1 MLKLKLYLILIQSF
15 AYTLKINPK
24 TLRYNSLNFS
34 LKGFHAR
41 FIRICYPPPPQSA
54 IKHRTPN
61 NEEIELPTHIT
72 SNLKKELRDYQKQ
85 AIYSYLEKRQFN
97 PTQKHFMFEM
107 ATGSGKTL
115 VMAGLILECYKQGYQ
130 NFIFFVNSAS
140 ILEKTKLNFIDS
152 ASSKYL
158 FSENININDE
168 NTEIKS
174 INNLNESHN
183 NAINIYFSTIQ
194 GLFSL
199 FTRAKE
205 NAITLEDLKDQ
216 KLVFLAD
223 EAHHLNTE
231 TKKKLNDSEAS
242 EKRNWESVVKLALEQ
257 NKDNLLLEFSAT
269 IPNEKSVKE
278 KYENLKAFTYTL
290 KEFSEDKFCKNIY
303 SLSYEN
309 KELETRFLGACVS
322 SLYKELLAQ
331 HHNIENFKPCILF
344 KSERI
349 EESRKNQERFNTFL
363 ENLNPLD
370 LENFFNHSRNAFFKA
385 AKSFFDEKNYAPN
398 LVALLQNKFKE
409 SVQINTNNEKELEK
423 GMLLLN
429 SLEDRDNPKRVIFSV
444 DKLNEGWDVLNLFDI
459 VRLKNKANQK
469 DTIKDAQLIGRG
481 ARYYPFSYNDFK
493 PSCIEFYQRKFDL
506 FNPLSALE
514 RLDYHAI
521 YDSEFIAKL
530 KKELQELGLGFIE
543 KEKEKTTI
551 PLTPTKRFKCYYA
564 SNTKDKKKNLF
575 NMDYSDPV
583 EVKLKSL
590 HVPLFAFG
598 VREKKVDF
606 KEENKGDRTY
616 YMTHALNKIPLNY
629 FLKALNLKNLDFKTL
644 KKAFKKHAF
653 NNKVGFIEQYISPL
667 KTNFHKNQKFDD
679 NKTLLKLA
687 VYVIENLKD
696 TLLKEQNEPSVS
708 ALELKEFE
716 THNKSLSTS
725 EWEKD
730 VPPYE
735 WLLFKD
741 MRKLDSDLE
750 REFLGFI
757 NDHKEL
763 LNKKFKEWCVL
774 RNDHFTEL
782 KVFCNIEG
790 PFYAQGFEPDFI
802 LFAQTHEDGFLG
814 FTCYMEAKGEH
825 LEPSNA
831 WKKEFLGMLEN
842 ATLKSHNKKLHLK
855 GLPFFTL
862 HNREVNDEFQTAFHQ
877 TFKDKEC

>member
-1 MLKLKLYLILIQSF
+1 MKNH
-15 AYTLKINPK
+15 A
-24 TLRYNSLNFS
+24 LNN
-34 LKGFHAR
+34 A
-41 FIRICYPPPPQSA
+41 
-54 IKHRTPN
+54 PN
-61 NEEIELPTHIT
+61 NKEIDLPTHIT

-85 AIYSYLEKRQFN
+85 AIHDYLEKRQSN

-130 NFIFFVNSAS
+130 NFIFFVNSTS
-140 ILEKTKLNFIDS
+140 ILEKTKLNFTDS

-183 NAINIYFSTIQ
+183 GAINIYFSTIQ

-205 NAITLEDLKDQ
+205 NAITIEDLKDQ

-269 IPNEKSVKE
+269 IPKEKSVE
-278 KYENLKAFTYTL
+278 DKYKNLKVVTYTL

-349 EESRKNQERFNTFL
+349 EDSKDNQERFNAFL
-363 ENLNPLD
+363 ENLSPLD
-370 LENFFNHSRNAFFKA
+370 LENFFNHSQNAFFKD
-385 AKSFFDEKNYAPN
+385 AKNFFDKQHYAPN
-398 LVALLQNKFKE
+398 LAALLQTKFKK

-459 VRLKNKANQK
+459 VRLKNKASQK
-469 DTIKDAQLIGRG
+469 DTTKDAQLIGRG

-493 PSCIEFYQRKFDL
+493 PSRIEFYQRKFDL
-506 FNPLSALE
+506 SNPLSALE
-514 RLDYHAI
+514 RLNYHAI

-530 KKELQELGLGFIE
+530 NNELQDLGLGFVNE
-543 KEKEKTTI
+543 KQTI

-564 SNTKDKKKNLF
+564 SNTKNKKKNLF
-575 NMDYSDPV
+575 NKDYTDPV
-583 EVKLKSL
+583 EAKLKSL
-590 HVPLFAFG
+590 HVPLFAFD

-606 KEENKGDRTY
+606 KEENKGDTTY
-616 YMTHALNKIPLNY
+616 YIPHTLDKIPINY

-653 NNKVGFIEQYISPL
+653 NNKVGFIEQYISSL

-679 NKTLLKLA
+679 NKILLKLA
-687 VYVIENLKD
+687 VYIIENLKD
-696 TLLKEQNEPSVS
+696 TLLKEQDKYEVS

-716 THNKSLSTS
+716 THNKSLSAS

-730 VPPYE
+730 IPFYE

-741 MRKLDSDLE
+741 MRKLDSKLE
-750 REFLGFI
+750 REFLDFI
-757 NDHKEL
+757 NKNKEIL
-763 LNKKFKEWCVL
+763 DKKFKEWCVL

-782 KVFCNIEG
+782 KVFCNIEDS
-790 PFYAQGFEPDFI
+790 PYYAQGFEPDFI
-802 LFAQTHEDGFLG
+802 LFAQTHSDEFLG

-831 WKKEFLGMLEN
+831 WKEEFLEMLEN
-842 ATLKSHNKKLHLK
+842 ATLKSHNKKLNLK

-862 HNREVNDEFQTAFHQ
+862 KNSVVNSEFDTAFNQ
-877 TFKDKEC
+877 IFKD

>member
-1 MLKLKLYLILIQSF
+1 
-15 AYTLKINPK
+15 
-24 TLRYNSLNFS
+24 
-34 LKGFHAR
+34 
-41 FIRICYPPPPQSA
+41 A
-54 IKHRTPN
+54 IKDCAPN
-61 NEEIELPTHIT
+61 NTPSNGGIELPTHIT
-72 SNLKKELRDYQKQ
+72 SNLKKELRNYQKK
-85 AIYSYLEKRQFN
+85 AIHHYLEKRQSN

-115 VMAGLILECYKQGYQ
+115 VMAGLILECCKQGYQ
-130 NFIFFVNSAS
+130 NFIFFVNSTS
-140 ILEKTKLNFIDS
+140 ILEKTKLNFTDS

-158 FSENININDE
+158 FSETIHINDE

-174 INNLNESHN
+174 INNLNESHE

-199 FTRAKE
+199 FTKAKE

-231 TKKKLNDSEAS
+231 TKKKLSGAEFS
-242 EKRNWESVVKLALEQ
+242 EKRNWEIVVKLALEQ

-269 IPNEKSVKE
+269 IPNEKSVKD
-278 KYENLKAFTYTL
+278 KYKNLKVITYTL

-349 EESRKNQERFNTFL
+349 EDSKENQERFNAFL
-363 ENLNPLD
+363 ENLSPSD
-370 LENFFNHSRNAFFKA
+370 LENFFNDSRNAFFKD
-385 AKSFFDEKNYAPN
+385 AKNFFDKQKYTPN
-398 LVALLQNKFKE
+398 LTAFLQTKFKK
-409 SVQINTNNEKELEK
+409 STQINTNNEKELEK

-459 VRLKNKANQK
+459 VRLKNKASQK
-469 DTIKDAQLIGRG
+469 DTTKEAQLIGRG
-481 ARYYPFSYNDFK
+481 ARCYPFSYNDFK
-493 PSCIEFYQRKFDL
+493 PNRIEFYQRKFDL

-530 KKELQELGLGFIE
+530 KKDLKEIGLRFTDE
-543 KEKEKTTI
+543 NKEKQTI

-564 SNTKDKKKNLF
+564 SNTKDKNKNLF
-575 NMDYSDPV
+575 NKDYTDPV
-583 EVKLKSL
+583 KAKLQSL
-590 HVPLFAFG
+590 HVPLFGFI
-598 VREKKVDF
+598 VHEKKVDF
-606 KEENKGDRTY
+606 KEDNKGNKIY
-616 YMTHALNKIPLNY
+616 YLPHALDKIPLNY

-653 NNKVGFIEQYISPL
+653 NNKVEFIERYVSSL
-667 KTNFHKNQKFDD
+667 KTNFHKSQKFD
-679 NKTLLKLA
+679 NNEILLKLA
-687 VYVIENLKD
+687 VYIIENLKD
-696 TLLKEQNEPSVS
+696 TLLKEQDKYSVS
-708 ALELKEFE
+708 ELELKEFE
-716 THNKSLSTS
+716 THNKSLSAS
-725 EWEKD
+725 ELEKD
-730 VPPYE
+730 IPSYE

-741 MRKLDSDLE
+741 MRKLDSELE
-750 REFLGFI
+750 RDFLVFI
-757 NDHKEL
+757 NDHREV

-782 KVFCNIEG
+782 KVFCNIENS
-790 PFYAQGFEPDFI
+790 PYYAQGFEPDFI
-802 LFAQTHEDGFLG
+802 LFARTHSDEFLG

-825 LEPSNA
+825 LEPFNA
-831 WKKEFLGMLEN
+831 WKKEFLEMLEN
-842 ATLKSHNKKLHLK
+842 AALKSHNKKLHLK
-855 GLPFFTL
+855 GLPFFTFTNN
-862 HNREVNDEFQTAFHQ
+862 NRRLNAEFVEAFYQ

>member
-1 MLKLKLYLILIQSF
+1 MQDSSIQS
-15 AYTLKINPK
+15 
-24 TLRYNSLNFS
+24 
-34 LKGFHAR
+34 
-41 FIRICYPPPPQSA
+41 YPPPPQSA
-54 IKHRTPN
+54 IKDRTPN
-61 NEEIELPTHIT
+61 NAPSNGEIELPTHIT
-72 SNLKKELRDYQKQ
+72 SHLKKELRDYQKK
-85 AIYSYLEKRQFN
+85 AIYNYLERRQSH

-115 VMAGLILECYKQGYQ
+115 VMAGLILECCKQGYQ
-130 NFIFFVNSAS
+130 NFIFFVNSTS
-140 ILEKTKLNFIDS
+140 ILEKTKLNFTDS
-152 ASSKYL
+152 TSSKYL

-199 FTRAKE
+199 FTKAKE

-278 KYENLKAFTYTL
+278 KYENLKVVTYTL
-290 KEFSEDKFCKNIY
+290 KQFSEDKFCKNIY

-349 EESRKNQERFNTFL
+349 EDSKANQERFNAFL
-363 ENLNPLD
+363 ENLSPLD
-370 LENFFNHSRNAFFKA
+370 LENFFHYSRNAFFKD
-385 AKSFFDEKNYAPN
+385 AKNFFDERNYTPN
-398 LVALLQNKFKE
+398 LVAFLQTKFKK
-409 SVQINTNNEKELEK
+409 STQINTNNEKELEK

-459 VRLKNKANQK
+459 VRLKNKASQK
-469 DTIKDAQLIGRG
+469 DTTKDAQLIGRG

-493 PSCIEFYQRKFDL
+493 PSRIEFYQRKFD
-506 FNPLSALE
+506 FSNPLSALE
-514 RLDYHAI
+514 RLDYHAV

-530 KKELQELGLGFIE
+530 KEELRELGLRLI
-543 KEKEKTTI
+543 EKEKTTI

-564 SNTKDKKKNLF
+564 SNTKDKNKNLF
-575 NMDYSDPV
+575 NKDYSDSV
-583 EVKLKSL
+583 KVKLQSL
-590 HVPLFAFG
+590 HVPLFAFD

-606 KEENKGDRTY
+606 KEENKGDTTY
-616 YMTHALNKIPLNY
+616 YIPHTLDKIPLNY

-653 NNKVGFIEQYISPL
+653 NNKVGFIEQYISHL

-687 VYVIENLKD
+687 VYIIENLKD
-696 TLLKEQNEPSVS
+696 TLLKEQDKYEVS

-716 THNKSLSTS
+716 THNKSLSAS

-730 VPPYE
+730 IPFYE

-750 REFLGFI
+750 RKFLVFI
-757 NDHKEL
+757 NDNKEVL
-763 LNKKFKEWCVL
+763 DKKFKEWCVL
-774 RNDHFTEL
+774 RNDHFAEL
-782 KVFCNIEG
+782 KVFCNIENS
-790 PFYAQGFEPDFI
+790 PYYAQGFEPDFI
-802 LFAQTHEDGFLG
+802 LFAQTHSDEFLG

-825 LEPSNA
+825 LEHSNA
-831 WKKEFLGMLEN
+831 WKKEFLETLEN
-842 ATLKSHNKKLHLK
+842 ATLKSHNKKLNLK

-862 HNREVNDEFQTAFHQ
+862 HSVVNGEFATAFNQ
-877 TFKDKEC
+877 IFNFNQIFKDHKC

>member
-1 MLKLKLYLILIQSF
+1 MF
-15 AYTLKINPK
+15 ASASKVNLK
-24 TLRYNSLNFS
+24 TLRYNFLTFS
-34 LKGFHAR
+34 LRDFMQDS
-41 FIRICYPPPPQSA
+41 FTQSYPPPPQSA
-54 IKHRTPN
+54 IKDRTPN
-61 NEEIELPTHIT
+61 NAPSNGEIELPTHIT

-85 AIYSYLEKRQFN
+85 AIYNYLEKRQSH

-130 NFIFFVNSAS
+130 NFIFFVNSTS
-140 ILEKTKLNFIDS
+140 ILEKTKLNFTGS
-152 ASSKYL
+152 VSSKYL

-174 INNLNESHN
+174 INNLNESQAS
-183 NAINIYFSTIQ
+183 AINIYFSTIQ

-199 FTRAKE
+199 FTKAKE

-257 NKDNLLLEFSAT
+257 NKGNLLLEFSAT
-269 IPNEKSVKE
+269 IPNEKSVKD
-278 KYENLKAFTYTL
+278 KYENLKVVTYTL
-290 KEFSEDKFCKNIY
+290 KQFSEDKFCKNIY

-309 KELETRFLGACVS
+309 KELETHFLGACVS

-349 EESRKNQERFNTFL
+349 EDSKENQERFNAFL
-363 ENLNPLD
+363 ENLSPLD
-370 LENFFNHSRNAFFKA
+370 LENFFHYSRNAFFKA
-385 AKSFFDEKNYAPN
+385 AKNFFDEKKHTPN
-398 LVALLQNKFKE
+398 LVAFLQTKFKK
-409 SVQINTNNEKELEK
+409 SAQINTNNEKELEK

-459 VRLKNKANQK
+459 VRLKNKASQK

-493 PSCIEFYQRKFDL
+493 PSRIEFYQRKFDL
-506 FNPLSALE
+506 SNPLSTLE

-530 KKELQELGLGFIE
+530 NNELQDLGLGFVNE
-543 KEKEKTTI
+543 KQTI

-564 SNTKDKKKNLF
+564 SNTKDKNKNLF
-575 NMDYSDPV
+575 NKDYSDPV
-583 EVKLKSL
+583 EATLKSL
-590 HVPLFAFG
+590 HVPLFGFI

-606 KEENKGDRTY
+606 KEENKGDKTY
-616 YMTHALNKIPLNY
+616 FKPHTLDKIPLNY

-653 NNKVGFIEQYISPL
+653 NNKVEFIEQYISPL
-667 KTNFHKNQKFDD
+667 KTNFHKNQKFD
-679 NKTLLKLA
+679 NNEILLKLA
-687 VYVIENLKD
+687 VYIIENLKD
-696 TLLKEQNEPSVS
+696 TLLKEQDKYEVS

-716 THNKSLSTS
+716 THNKSLSAS

-730 VPPYE
+730 IPPYE

-741 MRKLDSDLE
+741 MRKLDSKLE
-750 REFLGFI
+750 RDFLVFI
-757 NDHKEL
+757 NDHKEIL
-763 LNKKFKEWCVL
+763 DKKFKEWCVL
-774 RNDHFTEL
+774 RNDHFAEL
-782 KVFCNIEG
+782 KVFCNIENS

-802 LFAQTHEDGFLG
+802 LFAQTHSDEFLG

-825 LEPSNA
+825 LEPSSA
-831 WKKEFLGMLEN
+831 WKKEFLEMLEN
-842 ATLKSHNKKLHLK
+842 TTLKSHNKKLHLK
-855 GLPFFTL
+855 GLPFFTFTNN
-862 HNREVNDEFQTAFHQ
+862 NRTLNAEFVEAFHQ
-877 TFKDKEC
+877 IFKDKEC

>member
-1 MLKLKLYLILIQSF
+1 
-15 AYTLKINPK
+15 
-24 TLRYNSLNFS
+24 
-34 LKGFHAR
+34 
-41 FIRICYPPPPQSA
+41 
-54 IKHRTPN
+54 
-61 NEEIELPTHIT
+61 
-72 SNLKKELRDYQKQ
+72 
-85 AIYSYLEKRQFN
+85 
-97 PTQKHFMFEM
+97 MFEM

-115 VMAGLILECYKQGYQ
+115 VMAGLILECCKQGYQ
-130 NFIFFVNSAS
+130 NFIFFVNSTS
-140 ILEKTKLNFIDS
+140 ILEKTKLNFTDS

-158 FSENININDE
+158 FSENIHINDE

-199 FTRAKE
+199 FTKAKE

-269 IPNEKSVKE
+269 IPKEKSVE
-278 KYENLKAFTYTL
+278 DKYENLKVVTYTL

-349 EESRKNQERFNTFL
+349 EDSKENQERFNAFL
-363 ENLNPLD
+363 DNLSPLD
-370 LENFFNHSRNAFFKA
+370 LENFFNYSRNAFFKD
-385 AKSFFDEKNYAPN
+385 AKNFFDKQHYTPN
-398 LVALLQNKFKE
+398 LAVLLQTKFKK
-409 SVQINTNNEKELEK
+409 STQINTNNEKELEK

-459 VRLKNKANQK
+459 VRLKNKASQK
-469 DTIKDAQLIGRG
+469 DTTKDAQLIGRG

-493 PSCIEFYQRKFDL
+493 PSRIEFYQRKFD
-506 FNPLSALE
+506 FSNPLSALE
-514 RLDYHAI
+514 RLDYHAV
-521 YDSEFIAKL
+521 YDSEFIAQL
-530 KKELQELGLGFIE
+530 NNELQDLGLGFVNE
-543 KEKEKTTI
+543 KQTI

-564 SNTKDKKKNLF
+564 SNTKDKNKNLF
-575 NMDYSDPV
+575 NKDYTDS
-583 EVKLKSL
+583 VKAKLQSL
-590 HVPLFAFG
+590 HVPLFAFN

-616 YMTHALNKIPLNY
+616 YIPHTLNKIPINY

-644 KKAFKKHAF
+644 KKAFKKHPF
-653 NNKVGFIEQYISPL
+653 NNKVGFIEQYISHL

-679 NKTLLKLA
+679 NKILLKLA
-687 VYVIENLKD
+687 VYIIENLKD
-696 TLLKEQNEPSVS
+696 TLLKEQDKYEVS

-716 THNKSLSTS
+716 THNKSLSAS
-725 EWEKD
+725 ELEKD
-730 VPPYE
+730 IPFYE

-750 REFLGFI
+750 REFLVFI
-757 NDHKEL
+757 NDRKEVL
-763 LNKKFKEWCVL
+763 DRKFKEWCVL

-782 KVFCNIEG
+782 KVFCGIKDS
-790 PFYAQGFEPDFI
+790 PYYAQGFEPDFI
-802 LFAQTHEDGFLG
+802 LFAQTHSDEFLG

-831 WKKEFLGMLEN
+831 WKEEFLEMLEN
-842 ATLKSHNKKLHLK
+842 ADLKSRNKKLNLK

-862 HNREVNDEFQTAFHQ
+862 HNNKNNKVVNSEFATAFNQ
-877 TFKDKEC
+877 IFKDQEC

>member
-1 MLKLKLYLILIQSF
+1 
-15 AYTLKINPK
+15 
-24 TLRYNSLNFS
+24 
-34 LKGFHAR
+34 
-41 FIRICYPPPPQSA
+41 
-54 IKHRTPN
+54 
-61 NEEIELPTHIT
+61 
-72 SNLKKELRDYQKQ
+72 
-85 AIYSYLEKRQFN
+85 
-97 PTQKHFMFEM
+97 M

-115 VMAGLILECYKQGYQ
+115 VMAGLILECCKQGYQ
-130 NFIFFVNSAS
+130 NFIFFVNSTS
-140 ILEKTKLNFIDS
+140 ILEKTKLNFTDS
-152 ASSKYL
+152 VSSKYL

-183 NAINIYFSTIQ
+183 GAINIYFSTIQ

-199 FTRAKE
+199 FTKAKE
-205 NAITLEDLKDQ
+205 NAISIEDLKDQ

-269 IPNEKSVKE
+269 IPNEKSVKD
-278 KYENLKAFTYTL
+278 KYENLKVITYTL

-349 EESRKNQERFNTFL
+349 EESKKNQELFNTFL
-363 ENLNPLD
+363 ENLSPLD
-370 LENFFNHSRNAFFKA
+370 LENFFHYNRNAFFKD
-385 AKSFFDEKNYAPN
+385 AKNFFDERNYTAN
-398 LVALLQNKFKE
+398 LVAFLQTKFKK
-409 SVQINTNNEKELEK
+409 STQINTNNEKELEK
-423 GMLLLN
+423 SMLLLN

-459 VRLKNKANQK
+459 VRLKNKTSQK

-493 PSCIEFYQRKFDL
+493 PSRIEFYQRKFD
-506 FNPLSALE
+506 FSNPLSALE

-521 YDSEFIAKL
+521 YDSEFIAQL
-530 KKELQELGLGFIE
+530 NNELQDLGLGLI
-543 KEKEKTTI
+543 EKEKTTI

-564 SNTKDKKKNLF
+564 SNTKDKNKNLF
-575 NMDYSDPV
+575 NKDYSGHV
-583 EVKLKSL
+583 EATLKSL
-590 HVPLFAFG
+590 HVPLFGFI

-616 YMTHALNKIPLNY
+616 YIPHTLNKIPINY

-653 NNKVGFIEQYISPL
+653 NNKVGFIEQYISHL
-667 KTNFHKNQKFDD
+667 KTNFHKDQKFDD
-679 NKTLLKLA
+679 NKILLKLA
-687 VYVIENLKD
+687 VHIIENLKD
-696 TLLKEQNEPSVS
+696 TLLKEQDKYSVS
-708 ALELKEFE
+708 ELELKEFE
-716 THNKSLSTS
+716 THNKSLSAS
-725 EWEKD
+725 ELEKD
-730 VPPYE
+730 IPFYE

-750 REFLGFI
+750 REFLNFI
-757 NDHKEL
+757 NNHKEVL
-763 LNKKFKEWCVL
+763 DKKFKEWCVL
-774 RNDHFTEL
+774 RNDHFAEL
-782 KVFCNIEG
+782 KVFCNIENS
-790 PFYAQGFEPDFI
+790 PYYAQGFEPDFI
-802 LFAQTHEDGFLG
+802 LFAQTHSDEFLG

-825 LEPSNA
+825 LEPSSA
-831 WKKEFLGMLEN
+831 WKKEFLEMLEN
-842 ATLKSHNKKLHLK
+842 VALKSRNKKLDLK

-862 HNREVNDEFQTAFHQ
+862 HNKKAVNDEFATAFDQ
-877 TFKDKEC
+877 IFKD

>member
-1 MLKLKLYLILIQSF
+1 MKD
-15 AYTLKINPK
+15 
-24 TLRYNSLNFS
+24 
-34 LKGFHAR
+34 HA
-41 FIRICYPPPPQSA
+41 
-54 IKHRTPN
+54 PN
-61 NEEIELPTHIT
+61 NALNREIELPTHIT
-72 SNLKKELRDYQKQ
+72 SNLKKELRDYQKK
-85 AIYSYLEKRQFN
+85 AIYNYLEKRQSN

-130 NFIFFVNSAS
+130 NFIFFVNSTS
-140 ILEKTKLNFIDS
+140 ILEKTKLNFTDS
-152 ASSKYL
+152 ISSKYL

-183 NAINIYFSTIQ
+183 GTINIYFSTIQ

-199 FTRAKE
+199 FTKAKE

-269 IPNEKSVKE
+269 IPKEKSVE
-278 KYENLKAFTYTL
+278 DKYKNLKVATYTL

-349 EESRKNQERFNTFL
+349 EDSKENQERFNAFL
-363 ENLNPLD
+363 ENLSPLD
-370 LENFFNHSRNAFFKA
+370 LENFFNYSRNAFFKD
-385 AKSFFDEKNYAPN
+385 AKNFFDKQKYTPN
-398 LVALLQNKFKE
+398 LTALLQTKFKK
-409 SVQINTNNEKELEK
+409 STQINTNNEKELEK
-423 GMLLLN
+423 GMPLLN

-459 VRLKNKANQK
+459 VRLKNKASQK
-469 DTIKDAQLIGRG
+469 DTTKDAQLIGRG

-493 PSCIEFYQRKFDL
+493 PSRIEFYQRKFD
-506 FNPLSALE
+506 FSNPLSALE

-521 YDSEFIAKL
+521 YNSEFIAKL
-530 KKELQELGLGFIE
+530 KEELRELGLGFI
-543 KEKEKTTI
+543 EKEKTTI

-575 NMDYSDPV
+575 NMDYSGPV
-583 EVKLKSL
+583 EATLKSL
-590 HVPLFAFG
+590 HVPLFAFS

-616 YMTHALNKIPLNY
+616 YIPHTLDKIPINY

-653 NNKVGFIEQYISPL
+653 NNKVEFIKEYISPL
-667 KTNFHKNQKFDD
+667 KTNFHKSQKFD
-679 NKTLLKLA
+679 NNEILLKLA
-687 VYVIENLKD
+687 VYIIENLKD
-696 TLLKEQNEPSVS
+696 TLLKEQDKYEVS

-716 THNKSLSTS
+716 THNKSLSAS
-725 EWEKD
+725 EWEKNI
-730 VPPYE
+730 PFYE

-757 NDHKEL
+757 NDHKEVL
-763 LNKKFKEWCVL
+763 DKKFKEWCVL
-774 RNDHFTEL
+774 RNDHFAEL
-782 KVFCNIEG
+782 KVFCNIENS
-790 PFYAQGFEPDFI
+790 PYYAQGFEPDFI
-802 LFAQTHEDGFLG
+802 LFAQTHSDEFLG

-831 WKKEFLGMLEN
+831 WKKEFLETLEN

-862 HNREVNDEFQTAFHQ
+862 HNSVVNGEFKTAFDQ
-877 TFKDKEC
+877 IFKDHKC

>member
-1 MLKLKLYLILIQSF
+1 MKNH
-15 AYTLKINPK
+15 A
-24 TLRYNSLNFS
+24 LNN
-34 LKGFHAR
+34 A
-41 FIRICYPPPPQSA
+41 
-54 IKHRTPN
+54 PN
-61 NEEIELPTHIT
+61 NKEIELPTHIT

-85 AIYSYLEKRQFN
+85 AIYNYLEKCQFN

-115 VMAGLILECYKQGYQ
+115 VMAALILECYKQGYQ

-140 ILEKTKLNFIDS
+140 ILEKTKLNFTDS

-158 FSENININDE
+158 FSETININDE

-183 NAINIYFSTIQ
+183 GAINIYFSTIQ

-199 FTRAKE
+199 FTKAKE

-269 IPNEKSVKE
+269 IPKEKSVEE
-278 KYENLKAFTYTL
+278 KYKNLKVVTYTL

-349 EESRKNQERFNTFL
+349 EESKKNQERFNAFL
-363 ENLNPLD
+363 ENLSPLD
-370 LENFFNHSRNAFFKA
+370 LENFFHYSRNAFFKD
-385 AKSFFDEKNYAPN
+385 AKNFFDEKNYTPN
-398 LVALLQNKFKE
+398 LVAFLQTKFKK
-409 SVQINTNNEKELEK
+409 STQINTNNEKELEK

-469 DTIKDAQLIGRG
+469 DTTKDAQLIGRG

-493 PSCIEFYQRKFDL
+493 PSRIEFYQRKFD
-506 FNPLSALE
+506 FSNPLSVLE

-530 KKELQELGLGFIE
+530 KEELRELGLGLI
-543 KEKEKTTI
+543 EKEKTTI

-575 NMDYSDPV
+575 NKDYTDHV
-583 EVKLKSL
+583 KVKLQSL

-598 VREKKVDF
+598 VCEKKVDF

-616 YMTHALNKIPLNY
+616 YIPHTLDKIPINY

-653 NNKVGFIEQYISPL
+653 NNKVEFIERYVSSL
-667 KTNFHKNQKFDD
+667 KTNFHKSQKFD
-679 NKTLLKLA
+679 NNEILLKLA
-687 VYVIENLKD
+687 VYIIENLKD
-696 TLLKEQNEPSVS
+696 TLLKEQDKYEVS

-716 THNKSLSTS
+716 THNKSLSAS
-725 EWEKD
+725 ELEKD
-730 VPPYE
+730 IPFYE

-741 MRKLDSDLE
+741 MRKLDSSLE
-750 REFLGFI
+750 REFLDFI
-757 NDHKEL
+757 NKNKEIL
-763 LNKKFKEWCVL
+763 DKKFKEWCVL
-774 RNDHFTEL
+774 RNDHFAEL
-782 KVFCNIEG
+782 KVFCNIENS

-802 LFAQTHEDGFLG
+802 LFAQTHEDEFLG

-825 LEPSNA
+825 LEHSNA
-831 WKKEFLGMLEN
+831 WKEEFLETLEN

-862 HNREVNDEFQTAFHQ
+862 HNKEVNSEFETAFHQ
-877 TFKDKEC
+877 IFKDQKC

>member
-1 MLKLKLYLILIQSF
+1 M
-15 AYTLKINPK
+15 
-24 TLRYNSLNFS
+24 
-34 LKGFHAR
+34 
-41 FIRICYPPPPQSA
+41 
-54 IKHRTPN
+54 
-61 NEEIELPTHIT
+61 ELPTHIT

-85 AIYSYLEKRQFN
+85 AIYNYLEKRQSN

-130 NFIFFVNSAS
+130 NFIFFVNSVS
-140 ILEKTKLNFIDS
+140 ILEKTKLNFTDS
-152 ASSKYL
+152 VSSKYL
-158 FSENININDE
+158 FSENININDK

-199 FTRAKE
+199 FTKAKE
-205 NAITLEDLKDQ
+205 NAISIEDLKNQ

-269 IPNEKSVKE
+269 IPKEKSVKD
-278 KYENLKAFTYTL
+278 KYENLKVITYTL

-309 KELETRFLGACVS
+309 KELETHFLGACVS

-349 EESRKNQERFNTFL
+349 EDSKENQECFNAFL
-363 ENLNPLD
+363 ENLSPLD
-370 LENFFNHSRNAFFKA
+370 LENFFNHSHNAFFKD
-385 AKSFFDEKNYAPN
+385 AKNFFDKQKYTPN
-398 LVALLQNKFKE
+398 LVAFLQTKFKK
-409 SVQINTNNEKELEK
+409 STQINTNNEKELEK

-459 VRLKNKANQK
+459 VRLKNKASQK
-469 DTIKDAQLIGRG
+469 DTTKDAQLIGRG

-493 PSCIEFYQRKFDL
+493 PSRIEFCQRKFDL
-506 FNPLSALE
+506 SNPLSALE
-514 RLDYHAI
+514 RLDYHAV
-521 YDSEFIAKL
+521 YDSEFIAQL
-530 KKELQELGLGFIE
+530 NNELQDLGLGFVNE
-543 KEKEKTTI
+543 KQTI

-564 SNTKDKKKNLF
+564 SNKRDKNKNLF
-575 NMDYSDPV
+575 NKDYTDPV
-583 EVKLKSL
+583 EAKLQSL
-590 HVPLFAFG
+590 HVPLFAFN

-606 KEENKGDRTY
+606 KEENKGDTTY
-616 YMTHALNKIPLNY
+616 YIPHTLDKIPLNY

-653 NNKVGFIEQYISPL
+653 NNKVGFIEQYISQL
-667 KTNFHKNQKFDD
+667 KTNFHKSQKFD
-679 NKTLLKLA
+679 NNEILLKLA
-687 VYVIENLKD
+687 VYIIENLKD
-696 TLLKEQNEPSVS
+696 TLLKEQDKYEVS

-716 THNKSLSTS
+716 THNKSLSAS
-725 EWEKD
+725 ELEKNI
-730 VPPYE
+730 PFYE

-750 REFLGFI
+750 KDFLVFI
-757 NDHKEL
+757 NDHKEIL
-763 LNKKFKEWCVL
+763 DKKFKEWCVL
-774 RNDHFTEL
+774 RNDHFAEL
-782 KVFCNIEG
+782 KVFCNIENS
-790 PFYAQGFEPDFI
+790 PYYAQGFEPDFI
-802 LFAQTHEDGFLG
+802 LFAQTHEDEFLG

-831 WKKEFLGMLEN
+831 WKKEFLEMLEN
-842 ATLKSHNKKLHLK
+842 AVLKSHNKKLHLK

-862 HNREVNDEFQTAFHQ
+862 HNNKNNKAVNDEFATAFDQ
-877 TFKDKEC
+877 IFKD

>member
-1 MLKLKLYLILIQSF
+1 M
-15 AYTLKINPK
+15 
-24 TLRYNSLNFS
+24 
-34 LKGFHAR
+34 
-41 FIRICYPPPPQSA
+41 
-54 IKHRTPN
+54 
-61 NEEIELPTHIT
+61 ELPTHIT
-72 SNLKKELRDYQKQ
+72 SNLKKELRDYQKK
-85 AIYSYLEKRQFN
+85 AIHNYLEKRQSH

-115 VMAGLILECYKQGYQ
+115 VMAGLILECCKQGYQ
-130 NFIFFVNSAS
+130 NFIFFVNSTS
-140 ILEKTKLNFIDS
+140 ILEKTKLNFTDS
-152 ASSKYL
+152 VSSKYL

-168 NTEIKS
+168 NIEIKS

-205 NAITLEDLKDQ
+205 NAITIEDLKDQ

-269 IPNEKSVKE
+269 IPKEKSVKE
-278 KYENLKAFTYTL
+278 KYENLKVVTYTL

-349 EESRKNQERFNTFL
+349 EESKKNQERFNTFL
-363 ENLNPLD
+363 GNLSPLD
-370 LENFFNHSRNAFFKA
+370 LENFFHYSRNAFFKA
-385 AKSFFDEKNYAPN
+385 AKNFFDEKNYTPN
-398 LVALLQNKFKE
+398 LVAFLQTKFKK
-409 SVQINTNNEKELEK
+409 STQINTNNEKELEK

-493 PSCIEFYQRKFDL
+493 PSRIEFYQRKFDL
-506 FNPLSALE
+506 SNPLSALE

-521 YDSEFIAKL
+521 YNSEFIAKL
-530 KKELQELGLGFIE
+530 KEELQDLGLGLI
-543 KEKEKTTI
+543 EKEKTTI

-583 EVKLKSL
+583 EATLKSL
-590 HVPLFAFG
+590 HVPLFGFI
-598 VREKKVDF
+598 VHEKKVDF
-606 KEENKGDRTY
+606 KEENKGDTTY
-616 YMTHALNKIPLNY
+616 YIPHTLDKIPINY

-653 NNKVGFIEQYISPL
+653 NNKVEFIERYVSSL

-687 VYVIENLKD
+687 VYIIESLKD
-696 TLLKEQNEPSVS
+696 TLLKEQDKYDVS

-716 THNKSLSTS
+716 THNKSLSAS

-730 VPPYE
+730 IPFYE

-750 REFLGFI
+750 RDFLGFI
-757 NDHKEL
+757 NDHKEIL
-763 LNKKFKEWCVL
+763 DKKFKEWCVL
-774 RNDHFTEL
+774 RNDHFAEL
-782 KVFCNIEG
+782 KVFCNIENS

-802 LFAQTHEDGFLG
+802 LFAQTHEDEFLG

-831 WKKEFLGMLEN
+831 WKKEFLEMLEN

-862 HNREVNDEFQTAFHQ
+862 HNSVVNGEFQTAFNQ
-877 TFKDKEC
+877 TFKDHKC

>member
-1 MLKLKLYLILIQSF
+1 
-15 AYTLKINPK
+15 
-24 TLRYNSLNFS
+24 
-34 LKGFHAR
+34 
-41 FIRICYPPPPQSA
+41 
-54 IKHRTPN
+54 
-61 NEEIELPTHIT
+61 
-72 SNLKKELRDYQKQ
+72 
-85 AIYSYLEKRQFN
+85 
-97 PTQKHFMFEM
+97 MFEM

-115 VMAGLILECYKQGYQ
+115 VMAGLILECCKQGYQ
-130 NFIFFVNSAS
+130 NFIFFVNSTS
-140 ILEKTKLNFIDS
+140 ILEKTKLNFTDS

-183 NAINIYFSTIQ
+183 SAINIYFSTIQ

-269 IPNEKSVKE
+269 IPKEKSVEE
-278 KYENLKAFTYTL
+278 KYKNLKVITYTL

-349 EESRKNQERFNTFL
+349 EDSKENQERFNAFL
-363 ENLNPLD
+363 ENLSPSD
-370 LENFFNHSRNAFFKA
+370 LENFFNDSRNAFFKD
-385 AKSFFDEKNYAPN
+385 AKDFFDKQNYTPN
-398 LVALLQNKFKE
+398 LTAFLQTKFKK
-409 SVQINTNNEKELEK
+409 STQINTNNEKELEK

-429 SLEDRDNPKRVIFSV
+429 SLEDRDNPKRVVFSV

-459 VRLKNKANQK
+459 VRLKNKASQK
-469 DTIKDAQLIGRG
+469 DTTKDAQLIGRG

-493 PSCIEFYQRKFDL
+493 PSRIEFYQRKFD
-506 FNPLSALE
+506 FSNPLSALE

-521 YDSEFIAKL
+521 YNSEFIAKL
-530 KKELQELGLGFIE
+530 KKELQDLGLGLI
-543 KEKEKTTI
+543 EKEKTTI

-564 SNTKDKKKNLF
+564 SNTKDKSKNLF
-575 NMDYSDPV
+575 NKDYSGPV
-583 EVKLKSL
+583 EATLKSL
-590 HVPLFAFG
+590 HVPLFGFI
-598 VREKKVDF
+598 VHEKKVDF
-606 KEENKGDRTY
+606 KEENKGDTTY
-616 YMTHALNKIPLNY
+616 FKPHTLNKIPINY

-653 NNKVGFIEQYISPL
+653 NNKVGFIERYISHL
-667 KTNFHKNQKFDD
+667 KTNFHKDQKFDD
-679 NKTLLKLA
+679 NKNLLKLA
-687 VYVIENLKD
+687 VYIIENLKD
-696 TLLKEQNEPSVS
+696 TLLKEQDKYEVS

-716 THNKSLSTS
+716 THNKSLSAS

-730 VPPYE
+730 IPFYE

-750 REFLGFI
+750 RKFLDFI
-757 NDHKEL
+757 NDHKEVL
-763 LNKKFKEWCVL
+763 DKKFKEWCVL

-782 KVFCNIEG
+782 KVFCNIENS
-790 PFYAQGFEPDFI
+790 PYYAQGFEPDFI
-802 LFAQTHEDGFLG
+802 LFAQTHSDEFLG

-831 WKKEFLGMLEN
+831 WKKEFLEMLEN
-842 ATLKSHNKKLHLK
+842 ATLKSHDKKLHLK
-855 GLPFFTL
+855 GLPFFTFTNN
-862 HNREVNDEFQTAFHQ
+862 NRRLNAEFVEAFHQ

>member
-1 MLKLKLYLILIQSF
+1 MKDR
-15 AYTLKINPK
+15 TLSNAPS
-24 TLRYNSLNFS
+24 N
-34 LKGFHAR
+34 GG
-41 FIRICYPPPPQSA
+41 
-54 IKHRTPN
+54 
-61 NEEIELPTHIT
+61 IELPTHIT

-85 AIYSYLEKRQFN
+85 AIHHYLEKRQSN

-115 VMAGLILECYKQGYQ
+115 VMAGLILECCKQGYQ
-130 NFIFFVNSAS
+130 NFIFFVNSTS
-140 ILEKTKLNFIDS
+140 ILEKTKLNFTDS
-152 ASSKYL
+152 VSSKYL
-158 FSENININDE
+158 FSETIHINDE

-174 INNLNESHN
+174 INNLSESHE

-199 FTRAKE
+199 FTKAKE
-205 NAITLEDLKDQ
+205 NAISIEDLKDQ

-231 TKKKLNDSEAS
+231 TKKKLSGAESS

-269 IPNEKSVKE
+269 IPNEKSVKD
-278 KYENLKAFTYTL
+278 KYENLKVITYTL

-349 EESRKNQERFNTFL
+349 EDSKQNQEHFNAFL
-363 ENLNPLD
+363 DNLSPLD
-370 LENFFNHSRNAFFKA
+370 LENFFNHSRNAFFKD
-385 AKSFFDEKNYAPN
+385 AKNFFDKNNYTPN
-398 LVALLQNKFKE
+398 LAAFLQTKFKK
-409 SVQINTNNEKELEK
+409 STQINTNNEKELEK

-459 VRLKNKANQK
+459 VRLKNKASQK
-469 DTIKDAQLIGRG
+469 DTTKDAQLIGRG

-493 PSCIEFYQRKFDL
+493 PSRIEFYQRKFD
-506 FNPLSALE
+506 FSNPLSALE

-521 YDSEFIAKL
+521 YNSEFIAQL
-530 KKELQELGLGFIE
+530 KKELQDLGLGLI
-543 KEKEKTTI
+543 EKEKTTI

-564 SNTKDKKKNLF
+564 SNTKDKNKNLF
-575 NMDYSDPV
+575 NKDYTDPV
-583 EVKLKSL
+583 EATLKSL

-606 KEENKGDRTY
+606 KEENKSDKTY
-616 YMTHALNKIPLNY
+616 YIPHTLDKIPINY
-629 FLKALNLKNLDFKTL
+629 FLKAINLKNLDFKTL

-653 NNKVGFIEQYISPL
+653 NNKVEFIERYVSSL

-679 NKTLLKLA
+679 NKIFLKLA
-687 VYVIENLKD
+687 VYIIENLKD
-696 TLLKEQNEPSVS
+696 TLLKEQDKYEVS

-725 EWEKD
+725 ELEKD
-730 VPPYE
+730 IPFYE

-741 MRKLDSDLE
+741 MRKLDSKLE
-750 REFLGFI
+750 REFLDFI
-757 NDHKEL
+757 NKNKEVL
-763 LNKKFKEWCVL
+763 DKKFKEWCVL
-774 RNDHFTEL
+774 RNDHFAEL
-782 KVFCNIEG
+782 KIFCDIEG

-802 LFAQTHEDGFLG
+802 LFAQTHSDEFLG

-831 WKKEFLGMLEN
+831 WKKEFLEMLEN

-862 HNREVNDEFQTAFHQ
+862 HNSVVNDDFTTAFDQ
-877 TFKDKEC
+877 IFKD

>member
-1 MLKLKLYLILIQSF
+1 MQDSFTQS
-15 AYTLKINPK
+15 
-24 TLRYNSLNFS
+24 
-34 LKGFHAR
+34 
-41 FIRICYPPPPQSA
+41 YPPPPQSA
-54 IKHRTPN
+54 IKDRTPN
-61 NEEIELPTHIT
+61 NAPNNKEIDLPTHIT
-72 SNLKKELRDYQKQ
+72 SNLKKELRDYQKK
-85 AIYSYLEKRQFN
+85 AIYNYLEKRQSH
-97 PTQKHFMFEM
+97 PTQKHFIFEM

-115 VMAGLILECYKQGYQ
+115 VMAALILECCKQGYQ
-130 NFIFFVNSAS
+130 NFIFFVNSTS
-140 ILEKTKLNFIDS
+140 ILEKTKLNFTDS

-205 NAITLEDLKDQ
+205 NAISIEDLKDQ

-269 IPNEKSVKE
+269 IPKEKSVEE
-278 KYENLKAFTYTL
+278 KYKNLKVATYTL

-349 EESRKNQERFNTFL
+349 EESKKNQEHFNAFL
-363 ENLNPLD
+363 ENLSPLD
-370 LENFFNHSRNAFFKA
+370 LENFFNYSRNAFFKD
-385 AKSFFDEKNYAPN
+385 AKNFFDKQKYTPN
-398 LVALLQNKFKE
+398 LTAFLQTKFKK
-409 SVQINTNNEKELEK
+409 STQINTNNEKELEK

-459 VRLKNKANQK
+459 VRLKNKASQK

-493 PSCIEFYQRKFDL
+493 PSRIEFYQRKFDL

-521 YDSEFIAKL
+521 YNSEFIAQL
-530 KKELQELGLGFIE
+530 KKELQDLGLGFVNE
-543 KEKEKTTI
+543 KQTI

-564 SNTKDKKKNLF
+564 SNTKDKNKNLF
-575 NMDYSDPV
+575 NKDYTDPV
-583 EVKLKSL
+583 KVKLQSL
-590 HVPLFAFG
+590 HVPLFAFD
-598 VREKKVDF
+598 VREKKVNF
-606 KEENKGDRTY
+606 KEENKSDRTY
-616 YMTHALNKIPLNY
+616 YIPHTLDKIPLNY

-653 NNKVGFIEQYISPL
+653 NNKVGFIEQYISSL

-687 VYVIENLKD
+687 VYIIENLKD
-696 TLLKEQNEPSVS
+696 TLLKDQDKYSVS

-716 THNKSLSTS
+716 THNKSLSAS

-730 VPPYE
+730 IPFYE

-750 REFLGFI
+750 RKFLDFI
-757 NDHKEL
+757 NDHKEVL
-763 LNKKFKEWCVL
+763 DKKFKEWCVL

-782 KVFCNIEG
+782 KVFCNIENS
-790 PFYAQGFEPDFI
+790 PFYAQCFEPDFI
-802 LFAQTHEDGFLG
+802 LFAQTHSDEFLG

-831 WKKEFLGMLEN
+831 WKKEFLEMLEN
-842 ATLKSHNKKLHLK
+842 ATLKSHDKKLHLK

-862 HNREVNDEFQTAFHQ
+862 TNNNRTLNAEFVEAFHQ

>member
-1 MLKLKLYLILIQSF
+1 MKNH
-15 AYTLKINPK
+15 A
-24 TLRYNSLNFS
+24 LNN
-34 LKGFHAR
+34 A
-41 FIRICYPPPPQSA
+41 
-54 IKHRTPN
+54 PN
-61 NEEIELPTHIT
+61 DKEIELPTHIT

-85 AIYSYLEKRQFN
+85 AIDNYLEKRQSN

-140 ILEKTKLNFIDS
+140 ILEKTKLNFTDS
-152 ASSKYL
+152 VSSKYL

-231 TKKKLNDSEAS
+231 TKKKLNDNEAS

-269 IPNEKSVKE
+269 IPNEKSVEE
-278 KYENLKAFTYTL
+278 KYKNLKAITYTL

-349 EESRKNQERFNTFL
+349 EESKKNQERFNTFL
-363 ENLNPLD
+363 ENLSPLD
-370 LENFFNHSRNAFFKA
+370 LENFFHYSRNAFFKA
-385 AKSFFDEKNYAPN
+385 AKNFFDEQNHTPN

-459 VRLKNKANQK
+459 VRLKNKASQK

-481 ARYYPFSYNDFK
+481 ARYYPFSYNDSK
-493 PSCIEFYQRKFDL
+493 PSRIEFYQRKFDL
-506 FNPLSALE
+506 SNPLSVLE
-514 RLDYHAI
+514 RLDYHAV
-521 YDSEFIAKL
+521 YNSEFIAKL
-530 KKELQELGLGFIE
+530 KKELQELGLGLI
-543 KEKEKTTI
+543 EKEKTTI

-575 NMDYSDPV
+575 NMDYSGPV
-583 EVKLKSL
+583 EATLKSL

-616 YMTHALNKIPLNY
+616 YIPYILDKIPINY

-679 NKTLLKLA
+679 NKILLKLA
-687 VYVIENLKD
+687 VYIIGNLKD
-696 TLLKEQNEPSVS
+696 TLLKEQDKYDVS

-716 THNKSLSTS
+716 THNKSLSAS
-725 EWEKD
+725 EWEKNI
-730 VPPYE
+730 PPYE

-750 REFLGFI
+750 RDFLDFI
-757 NDHKEL
+757 NKNKEVL
-763 LNKKFKEWCVL
+763 DKKFKEWCVL
-774 RNDHFTEL
+774 RNDHFAEL
-782 KVFCNIEG
+782 KVFCNIENS

-802 LFAQTHEDGFLG
+802 LFAQTHEEEFLG

-831 WKKEFLGMLEN
+831 WKKEFLEMLEN
-842 ATLKSHNKKLHLK
+842 TTLKSHNKKLHLK
-855 GLPFFTL
+855 GLPFFTFTNN
-862 HNREVNDEFQTAFHQ
+862 NRKLNAEFVEAFHQ

>member
-1 MLKLKLYLILIQSF
+1 
-15 AYTLKINPK
+15 
-24 TLRYNSLNFS
+24 
-34 LKGFHAR
+34 
-41 FIRICYPPPPQSA
+41 
-54 IKHRTPN
+54 
-61 NEEIELPTHIT
+61 
-72 SNLKKELRDYQKQ
+72 
-85 AIYSYLEKRQFN
+85 
-97 PTQKHFMFEM
+97 MFEM

-130 NFIFFVNSAS
+130 NFIFFVNSTS

-152 ASSKYL
+152 TSSKYL

-174 INNLNESHN
+174 INNLNESQA

-199 FTRAKE
+199 FTKAKE

-269 IPNEKSVKE
+269 IPKEKSVEE
-278 KYENLKAFTYTL
+278 KYKNLKVITYTL

-349 EESRKNQERFNTFL
+349 EDSKENQERFNAFL
-363 ENLNPLD
+363 ENLSPLD
-370 LENFFNHSRNAFFKA
+370 LENFFNYSRNAFFKD
-385 AKSFFDEKNYAPN
+385 AKNFFDKQKYTPN
-398 LVALLQNKFKE
+398 LAAFLQTKFKK
-409 SVQINTNNEKELEK
+409 STQINTNNEKELEK
-423 GMLLLN
+423 SMLLLN

-459 VRLKNKANQK
+459 VRLKNKASQK
-469 DTIKDAQLIGRG
+469 DTTKDAQLIGRG

-493 PSCIEFYQRKFDL
+493 PSYIEFYQRKFD
-506 FNPLSALE
+506 FSNPLSALE

-521 YDSEFIAKL
+521 YNSEFIAKL
-530 KKELQELGLGFIE
+530 KEELRELGLGFVDGN
-543 KEKEKTTI
+543 KEKQTI

-564 SNTKDKKKNLF
+564 SNKKDKKKNLF
-575 NMDYSDPV
+575 NVDYSDPV
-583 EVKLKSL
+583 EATLQSL
-590 HVPLFAFG
+590 HVPLFGFI

-606 KEENKGDRTY
+606 KKENKGDTTY
-616 YMTHALNKIPLNY
+616 YIPHTLDKIPLNY

-653 NNKVGFIEQYISPL
+653 NNKVGFIERYISPL

-679 NKTLLKLA
+679 NKILLKLA
-687 VYVIENLKD
+687 ACIIENLKD
-696 TLLKEQNEPSVS
+696 TLLKEQDKYEVS

-716 THNKSLSTS
+716 THNKSLSAS

-730 VPPYE
+730 IPFYE

-750 REFLGFI
+750 REFLVFI
-757 NDHKEL
+757 NDHKEVL
-763 LNKKFKEWCVL
+763 DKKFKEWCVL

-782 KVFCNIEG
+782 KVFCNIENS
-790 PFYAQGFEPDFI
+790 PYYAQGFEPDFI
-802 LFAQTHEDGFLG
+802 LFAQTHSDEFLG

-831 WKKEFLGMLEN
+831 WKKEFLEMLEN
-842 ATLKSHNKKLHLK
+842 AALKNHNKKLHLK

-862 HNREVNDEFQTAFHQ
+862 HNLHNKVVNSEFATAFHQ

>member
-1 MLKLKLYLILIQSF
+1 MKD
-15 AYTLKINPK
+15 
-24 TLRYNSLNFS
+24 
-34 LKGFHAR
+34 HAL
-41 FIRICYPPPPQSA
+41 SNA
-54 IKHRTPN
+54 PN
-61 NEEIELPTHIT
+61 NESIELPTHIT
-72 SNLKKELRDYQKQ
+72 SNLKQELRGYQKQ
-85 AIYSYLEKRQFN
+85 AIYNYLERRKSN

-115 VMAGLILECYKQGYQ
+115 VMAGLILECCKQGYQ
-130 NFIFFVNSAS
+130 NFIFFVNSTS
-140 ILEKTKLNFIDS
+140 ILEKTKLNFTDS

-158 FSENININDE
+158 FSENINININDE
-168 NTEIKS
+168 NTESENIEIKS

-199 FTRAKE
+199 FTKAKE
-205 NAITLEDLKDQ
+205 NAITIEDLKDQ

-231 TKKKLNDSEAS
+231 TKKKLNDSEFS

-269 IPNEKSVKE
+269 IPEEKSVKE
-278 KYENLKAFTYTL
+278 KYENLKAITYTL
-290 KEFSEDKFCKNIY
+290 KEFSEDRFCKNIY

-349 EESRKNQERFNTFL
+349 EESKDNQKRFNAFL
-363 ENLNPLD
+363 ENLSPLD
-370 LENFFNHSRNAFFKA
+370 LENFFKYSHNAFFKD
-385 AKSFFDEKNYAPN
+385 AKSFFDGKNHTPN
-398 LVALLQNKFKE
+398 LAAFLQNKFKE

-423 GMLLLN
+423 NMLLLN

-493 PSCIEFYQRKFDL
+493 PSRIEFYQRKFDL

-530 KKELQELGLGFIE
+530 KEELRELGLGFIE
-543 KEKEKTTI
+543 KEKKKTTI

-606 KEENKGDRTY
+606 KEENKGDGTY
-616 YMTHALNKIPLNY
+616 YETYALDKIPINY

-667 KTNFHKNQKFDD
+667 KTNFHKSQKFDD
-679 NKTLLKLA
+679 NKILLKLA
-687 VYVIENLKD
+687 VYIIENLKD
-696 TLLKEQNEPSVS
+696 TLLKEQDEPSVS

-716 THNKSLSTS
+716 THNKSLSAS

-730 VPPYE
+730 IPPYE

-774 RNDHFTEL
+774 RNDHFAEL
-782 KVFCNIEG
+782 KVFCNNIEG

-831 WKKEFLGMLEN
+831 WKEEFLGMLEN

-862 HNREVNDEFQTAFHQ
+862 HNSVVNDDFQTAFHQ

>member
-1 MLKLKLYLILIQSF
+1 MQDSSIQS
-15 AYTLKINPK
+15 Y
-24 TLRYNSLNFS
+24 
-34 LKGFHAR
+34 
-41 FIRICYPPPPQSA
+41 PPPQSA
-54 IKHRTPN
+54 IKHHAPN
-61 NEEIELPTHIT
+61 NAPNNKEIELPTHIT
-72 SNLKKELRDYQKQ
+72 NNLKKELRDYQKQ
-85 AIYSYLEKRQFN
+85 AIHNYLEKRQSN

-130 NFIFFVNSAS
+130 NFIFFVNSTS
-140 ILEKTKLNFIDS
+140 ILEKTRLNFTDS

-269 IPNEKSVKE
+269 IPKEKSVEE
-278 KYENLKAFTYTL
+278 KYKNLKVITYTL

-349 EESRKNQERFNTFL
+349 EESKKNQERFNAFL
-363 ENLNPLD
+363 ENLSPLD
-370 LENFFNHSRNAFFKA
+370 LENFFNHSRNTFFKA
-385 AKSFFDEKNYAPN
+385 AKNFFDEKNYTPN

-493 PSCIEFYQRKFDL
+493 PGRIEFYQRKFDL
-506 FNPLSALE
+506 DNSLSVLE

-530 KKELQELGLGFIE
+530 KEELRELGLGFIE
-543 KEKEKTTI
+543 KEKKKTTI

-575 NMDYSDPV
+575 NMDYSDLV

-616 YMTHALNKIPLNY
+616 YIPHTLDKISLNY

-679 NKTLLKLA
+679 NEILLKLA
-687 VYVIENLKD
+687 VYIIENLKD
-696 TLLKEQNEPSVS
+696 TLLKEQDEPSVS

-716 THNKSLSTS
+716 THNKSLSAS

-730 VPPYE
+730 IPPYE

-750 REFLGFI
+750 REFLDFI
-757 NDHKEL
+757 NKNKEIL
-763 LNKKFKEWCVL
+763 DKKFKEWCVL
-774 RNDHFTEL
+774 RNDHFAEL

-802 LFAQTHEDGFLG
+802 LFAQTHEDEFLG

-831 WKKEFLGMLEN
+831 WKKEFLEMLEN

-855 GLPFFTL
+855 GLPFFTFTNN
-862 HNREVNDEFQTAFHQ
+862 NRTLNAEFVEAFNQ
-877 TFKDKEC
+877 TFIKDKEC

>member
-1 MLKLKLYLILIQSF
+1 MF
-15 AYTLKINPK
+15 ASASKVNLK
-24 TLRYNSLNFS
+24 TLRYNFLTFS
-34 LKGFHAR
+34 LRDFMQDS
-41 FIRICYPPPPQSA
+41 FNQSYPPPPPSQSA
-54 IKHRTPN
+54 IKNHALNNAPN
-61 NEEIELPTHIT
+61 NKEIDLPTHIT
-72 SNLKKELRDYQKQ
+72 SNLKKELRDYQKK
-85 AIYSYLEKRQFN
+85 AIYNYLEKRQSN

-130 NFIFFVNSAS
+130 NFIFFVNSTS
-140 ILEKTKLNFIDS
+140 ILEKTRLNFTDS

-183 NAINIYFSTIQ
+183 SAINIYFSTIQ

-199 FTRAKE
+199 FTKAKE

-216 KLVFLAD
+216 KLIFLAD

-269 IPNEKSVKE
+269 IPKEKSVEE
-278 KYENLKAFTYTL
+278 KYKNLKVATYTL

-322 SLYKELLAQ
+322 NLYKELLAQ

-349 EESRKNQERFNTFL
+349 EDSKENQERFNAFL
-363 ENLNPLD
+363 ENLRPLD
-370 LENFFNHSRNAFFKA
+370 LENFFHYSRNAFFKD
-385 AKSFFDEKNYAPN
+385 AKNFFDKQKYTPN
-398 LVALLQNKFKE
+398 LTALLQTKFKK
-409 SVQINTNNEKELEK
+409 STQINTNNEKELEK

-459 VRLKNKANQK
+459 VRLKNKASQK
-469 DTIKDAQLIGRG
+469 DTTKDAQLIGRG

-493 PSCIEFYQRKFDL
+493 PSRIEFYQRKFD
-506 FNPLSALE
+506 FSNPLSALE
-514 RLDYHAI
+514 RLDYHAV
-521 YDSEFIAKL
+521 YDSEFIAQL
-530 KKELQELGLGFIE
+530 NNELQDLGLGFVNE
-543 KEKEKTTI
+543 KRTI
-551 PLTPTKRFKCYYA
+551 PLIPTKRFKCYYA

-583 EVKLKSL
+583 EATLQSL

-606 KEENKGDRTY
+606 KEENKGDQTY
-616 YMTHALNKIPLNY
+616 YIPYILDKIPINY

-679 NKTLLKLA
+679 NKILLKLA
-687 VYVIENLKD
+687 VYIIGNLKD
-696 TLLKEQNEPSVS
+696 TLLKEQDKYEVN

-716 THNKSLSTS
+716 THNKSLSAS
-725 EWEKD
+725 EWEKNI
-730 VPPYE
+730 PPYE

-757 NDHKEL
+757 NDHKEIL
-763 LNKKFKEWCVL
+763 DKKFKEWCVL
-774 RNDHFTEL
+774 RNDHFAEL
-782 KVFCNIEG
+782 KVFCNIENS
-790 PFYAQGFEPDFI
+790 PYYAQGFEPDFI
-802 LFAQTHEDGFLG
+802 LFAQTHSDEFLG

-831 WKKEFLGMLEN
+831 WKEEFLEMLEN
-842 ATLKSHNKKLHLK
+842 TTLKSHNKKLHLK

-862 HNREVNDEFQTAFHQ
+862 HNSVVNGDFQTAFHQ
-877 TFKDKEC
+877 IFKDKEC

>member
-1 MLKLKLYLILIQSF
+1 MF
-15 AYTLKINPK
+15 ASASKVNLK
-24 TLRYNSLNFS
+24 TLRYNFLTFS
-34 LKGFHAR
+34 LRDFMQDSS
-41 FIRICYPPPPQSA
+41 IQSYPPPPQSA
-54 IKHRTPN
+54 IKDRAPN
-61 NEEIELPTHIT
+61 NAPNNKEIELPTHIT
-72 SNLKKELRDYQKQ
+72 SHLKKELRDYQKE
-85 AIYSYLEKRQFN
+85 AIYNYLEKRQSH

-130 NFIFFVNSAS
+130 NFIFFVNSTS
-140 ILEKTKLNFIDS
+140 ILEKTKLNFTDN

-183 NAINIYFSTIQ
+183 GAINIYFSTIQ

-199 FTRAKE
+199 FTKAKE

-242 EKRNWESVVKLALEQ
+242 EKRNWESVVKLTLEQ

-269 IPNEKSVKE
+269 IPKEKSVEE
-278 KYENLKAFTYTL
+278 KYKNLKAFTYTL

-349 EESRKNQERFNTFL
+349 EESKKNQERFNAFL
-363 ENLNPLD
+363 ENLIPLD
-370 LENFFNHSRNAFFKA
+370 LENFFNYSYNAFFKD
-385 AKSFFDEKNYAPN
+385 AKNFFDEQNYTAN
-398 LVALLQNKFKE
+398 LAAFLQTKFKK

-429 SLEDRDNPKRVIFSV
+429 SLEDRDNLKRVIFSV

-459 VRLKNKANQK
+459 VRLKNKASQK
-469 DTIKDAQLIGRG
+469 DTTKDAQLIGRG

-493 PSCIEFYQRKFDL
+493 PSRIEFYQRKFDL
-506 FNPLSALE
+506 SNPLSALE
-514 RLDYHAI
+514 RLDYHAV

-530 KKELQELGLGFIE
+530 NNELQDLGLGFVNE
-543 KEKEKTTI
+543 KQTI

-575 NMDYSDPV
+575 NKDYTDSV
-583 EVKLKSL
+583 KVKLQSL
-590 HVPLFAFG
+590 HVPLFAFD

-606 KEENKGDRTY
+606 KEENKGDTTY
-616 YMTHALNKIPLNY
+616 YIPHTLNKIPINY

-644 KKAFKKHAF
+644 KKAFKKHPF
-653 NNKVGFIEQYISPL
+653 NNKVGFIKQYISPL

-679 NKTLLKLA
+679 NKILLKLA
-687 VYVIENLKD
+687 VYIIENLKD
-696 TLLKEQNEPSVS
+696 TLLKEQDKYEVS

-716 THNKSLSTS
+716 THNKSLSAS

-730 VPPYE
+730 IPLYE

-750 REFLGFI
+750 RAFLNFI
-757 NDHKEL
+757 NDHKEVL
-763 LNKKFKEWCVL
+763 DKKFKEWCVL

-782 KVFCNIEG
+782 KVFCNIENS
-790 PFYAQGFEPDFI
+790 PYYAQGFEPDFI
-802 LFAQTHEDGFLG
+802 LFAQTHSDEFLG
-814 FTCYMEAKGEH
+814 FTCYMESKGEH

-831 WKKEFLGMLEN
+831 WKEEFLEMLEN
-842 ATLKSHNKKLHLK
+842 AALKSHNKKLHLK

-862 HNREVNDEFQTAFHQ
+862 HNNKVVNGEFQTAFHQ

>member
-1 MLKLKLYLILIQSF
+1 MKDC
-15 AYTLKINPK
+15 A
-24 TLRYNSLNFS
+24 
-34 LKGFHAR
+34 
-41 FIRICYPPPPQSA
+41 
-54 IKHRTPN
+54 PN
-61 NEEIELPTHIT
+61 NTPSNGEIELPTHIT
-72 SNLKKELRDYQKQ
+72 SNLKKELRDYQKK
-85 AIYSYLEKRQFN
+85 AIYNYLEKRQSN

-115 VMAGLILECYKQGYQ
+115 VMAGLILECCKQGYQ
-130 NFIFFVNSAS
+130 NFIFFVNSTS
-140 ILEKTKLNFIDS
+140 ILEKTKLNFTDS
-152 ASSKYL
+152 VSSKYL
-158 FSENININDE
+158 FSETIHINDE
-168 NTEIKS
+168 STEIKS
-174 INNLNESHN
+174 INNLSESHD

-199 FTRAKE
+199 FTKAKE

-269 IPNEKSVKE
+269 IPKEKSVKE
-278 KYENLKAFTYTL
+278 KYENLKVIDYTL
-290 KEFSEDKFCKNIY
+290 KQFSEDKFCKNIY

-349 EESRKNQERFNTFL
+349 EDSKENQERFNAFL
-363 ENLNPLD
+363 ENLSPLD
-370 LENFFNHSRNAFFKA
+370 LENFFNYSHNAFFKD
-385 AKSFFDEKNYAPN
+385 AKNFFDKNNYTPN
-398 LVALLQNKFKE
+398 LTAFLQTKFKK
-409 SVQINTNNEKELEK
+409 STQINTNNEKELEK

-429 SLEDRDNPKRVIFSV
+429 SLEDRDNPKRVVFSV

-459 VRLKNKANQK
+459 VRLKNKASQK
-469 DTIKDAQLIGRG
+469 DTTKEAQLIGRG

-493 PSCIEFYQRKFDL
+493 PNRVEFYQRKFD
-506 FNPLSALE
+506 FSNPLSALE
-514 RLDYHAI
+514 RLDYHAV

-530 KKELQELGLGFIE
+530 KNDLKKIGLGFVNE
-543 KEKEKTTI
+543 NKEKQTI
-551 PLTPTKRFKCYYA
+551 PLTPTKHFKCYYA
-564 SNTKDKKKNLF
+564 SNTKDKNKNLF
-575 NMDYSDPV
+575 NKDYTAPV
-583 EVKLKSL
+583 KVKLKSL
-590 HVPLFAFG
+590 HVPLFGFI

-606 KEENKGDRTY
+606 KEENKGDTTY
-616 YMTHALNKIPLNY
+616 YIPHTLDKIPINY
-629 FLKALNLKNLDFKTL
+629 FLKALNLKNLDFKAL

-653 NNKVGFIEQYISPL
+653 NNKVEFIKEYISPL

-679 NKTLLKLA
+679 NKILLKLA
-687 VYVIENLKD
+687 VYIIENLKD
-696 TLLKEQNEPSVS
+696 TLLKEQDKYEVS

-716 THNKSLSTS
+716 THNKSLSAS
-725 EWEKD
+725 ELEKGI
-730 VPPYE
+730 PFYE

-750 REFLGFI
+750 RDFLDFI
-757 NDHKEL
+757 NKNKEIL
-763 LNKKFKEWCVL
+763 DKKFKEWCVL

-782 KVFCNIEG
+782 KVFCNIENS

-802 LFAQTHEDGFLG
+802 LFAQTHSDEFLG

-825 LEPSNA
+825 LEPSSA
-831 WKKEFLGMLEN
+831 WKKEFLEMLEN
-842 ATLKSHNKKLHLK
+842 ADLKSRNKKLDLK

-862 HNREVNDEFQTAFHQ
+862 HNNKAVKSEFATAFDQ
-877 TFKDKEC
+877 IFKD

>member
-1 MLKLKLYLILIQSF
+1 M
-15 AYTLKINPK
+15 TN
-24 TLRYNSLNFS
+24 
-34 LKGFHAR
+34 
-41 FIRICYPPPPQSA
+41 
-54 IKHRTPN
+54 
-61 NEEIELPTHIT
+61 
-72 SNLKKELRDYQKQ
+72 NLKKELRDYQKQ
-85 AIYSYLEKRQFN
+85 AIDNYLEKRQFN

-140 ILEKTKLNFIDS
+140 ILEKTKLNFTDS
-152 ASSKYL
+152 VSSKYL

-269 IPNEKSVKE
+269 IPKEKSVE
-278 KYENLKAFTYTL
+278 DKYKNLKVATYTL

-349 EESRKNQERFNTFL
+349 EDSKENQERFNAFL
-363 ENLNPLD
+363 ENLSPLD
-370 LENFFNHSRNAFFKA
+370 LENFFNYSRNAFFKA
-385 AKSFFDEKNYAPN
+385 AKNFFDKQHYTPN
-398 LVALLQNKFKE
+398 LVAFLQTKFKK
-409 SVQINTNNEKELEK
+409 STQINTNNEKELEK
-423 GMLLLN
+423 GMPLLN

-459 VRLKNKANQK
+459 VRLKNKASQK
-469 DTIKDAQLIGRG
+469 DTTKDAQLIGRG

-493 PSCIEFYQRKFDL
+493 PSRIEFYQRKFD
-506 FNPLSALE
+506 FSNPLSALE
-514 RLDYHAI
+514 RLDYHAV
-521 YDSEFIAKL
+521 YDSEFIAQL
-530 KKELQELGLGFIE
+530 NNELQDLGLGFVNE
-543 KEKEKTTI
+543 KQTI
-551 PLTPTKRFKCYYA
+551 HLTPTKRFKCYYA

-575 NMDYSDPV
+575 NKDYSDPV
-583 EVKLKSL
+583 ESKLQSL
-590 HVPLFAFG
+590 HVPLFAFS

-606 KEENKGDRTY
+606 KEENKSDRTY
-616 YMTHALNKIPLNY
+616 YIPHTLDKIPINY

-653 NNKVGFIEQYISPL
+653 NNKVEFIERYVSSL
-667 KTNFHKNQKFDD
+667 KTNFHKSQKFD
-679 NKTLLKLA
+679 NNEILLKLA
-687 VYVIENLKD
+687 VYIIENLKD
-696 TLLKEQNEPSVS
+696 TLLKEQDKPSVS
-708 ALELKEFE
+708 TLELKEFE
-716 THNKSLSTS
+716 THNKSLSAS

-730 VPPYE
+730 IPFYE

-750 REFLGFI
+750 RDFLDFI
-757 NDHKEL
+757 NKNKEVL
-763 LNKKFKEWCVL
+763 DKKFKEWCVL
-774 RNDHFTEL
+774 RNDHFAEL

-802 LFAQTHEDGFLG
+802 LFAQTHEDEFLG

-825 LEPSNA
+825 LEPSND
-831 WKKEFLGMLEN
+831 WKKEFLEMLEN
-842 ATLKSHNKKLHLK
+842 AVLKSHNKKLHLK
-855 GLPFFTL
+855 GLPFFTSTNN
-862 HNREVNDEFQTAFHQ
+862 NRTLNAEFVEAFHQ

>member
-1 MLKLKLYLILIQSF
+1 M
-15 AYTLKINPK
+15 
-24 TLRYNSLNFS
+24 YN
-34 LKGFHAR
+34 
-41 FIRICYPPPPQSA
+41 
-54 IKHRTPN
+54 
-61 NEEIELPTHIT
+61 
-72 SNLKKELRDYQKQ
+72 
-85 AIYSYLEKRQFN
+85 YLEKRQSH

-115 VMAGLILECYKQGYQ
+115 VMAGLILECCKQGYQ
-130 NFIFFVNSAS
+130 NFIFFVNSTS
-140 ILEKTKLNFIDS
+140 ILEKTKLNFTDS
-152 ASSKYL
+152 VSSKYL

-223 EAHHLNTE
+223 EAHHLNTD

-269 IPNEKSVKE
+269 IPKEKSVEE
-278 KYENLKAFTYTL
+278 KYKNLKVITYTL

-331 HHNIENFKPCILF
+331 HHNIESFKPCILF

-349 EESRKNQERFNTFL
+349 EYSKENQERFNTFL
-363 ENLNPLD
+363 ENLSPLD
-370 LENFFNHSRNAFFKA
+370 LENFFNHSQNAFFKD
-385 AKSFFDEKNYAPN
+385 AKNFFDKQHYTPN
-398 LVALLQNKFKE
+398 LAALLQTKFKK

-423 GMLLLN
+423 SMLLLN

-459 VRLKNKANQK
+459 VRLKNKASQK

-481 ARYYPFSYNDFK
+481 ARYYPFSYNDLK
-493 PSCIEFYQRKFDL
+493 PSQIEFYQRKFDL

-514 RLDYHAI
+514 RLDYHAV
-521 YDSEFIAKL
+521 YDSEFIAQL
-530 KKELQELGLGFIE
+530 NNELQVLGLGFVNE
-543 KEKEKTTI
+543 KQTI

-564 SNTKDKKKNLF
+564 SNTRDKKKNLF
-575 NMDYSDPV
+575 NKDYTDSV
-583 EVKLKSL
+583 KVKLQSL

-606 KEENKGDRTY
+606 KEKNRDDTTY
-616 YMTHALNKIPLNY
+616 YIPHTLNKIPLNY

-644 KKAFKKHAF
+644 KKAFKKHPF
-653 NNKVGFIEQYISPL
+653 NNKVGFIERYISPL
-667 KTNFHKNQKFDD
+667 KTNFHKNQKFDG
-679 NKTLLKLA
+679 NKILLKLA
-687 VYVIENLKD
+687 VYIIENLKD
-696 TLLKEQNEPSVS
+696 TLLKEQDKYEVS

-716 THNKSLSTS
+716 THNKSLSAS
-725 EWEKD
+725 ELEKNI
-730 VPPYE
+730 PLYE

-750 REFLGFI
+750 RDFLDFI
-757 NDHKEL
+757 NKNKEVL
-763 LNKKFKEWCVL
+763 DKKFKQWCVL

-782 KVFCNIEG
+782 KVFCNIENS
-790 PFYAQGFEPDFI
+790 PYYAQGFEPDFI
-802 LFAQTHEDGFLG
+802 LFAQTHSDEFLG

-825 LEPSNA
+825 LELSNA
-831 WKKEFLGMLEN
+831 WKEEFLEMLEN
-842 ATLKSHNKKLHLK
+842 AMLKSHNKKLNLK

-862 HNREVNDEFQTAFHQ
+862 HNKKAVNDEFKTAFEQ
-877 TFKDKEC
+877 IFKDQEC

>member
-1 MLKLKLYLILIQSF
+1 
-15 AYTLKINPK
+15 
-24 TLRYNSLNFS
+24 
-34 LKGFHAR
+34 
-41 FIRICYPPPPQSA
+41 
-54 IKHRTPN
+54 
-61 NEEIELPTHIT
+61 
-72 SNLKKELRDYQKQ
+72 
-85 AIYSYLEKRQFN
+85 
-97 PTQKHFMFEM
+97 MFEM

-115 VMAGLILECYKQGYQ
+115 VMAALILECYKQGYQ
-130 NFIFFVNSAS
+130 NFIFFVNSTS
-140 ILEKTKLNFIDS
+140 ILEKTKLNFTDS

-158 FSENININDE
+158 FSETIHINDE

-174 INNLNESHN
+174 INNLNESHK

-199 FTRAKE
+199 FTKAKE

-231 TKKKLNDSEAS
+231 TKKKLSGAEFS
-242 EKRNWESVVKLALEQ
+242 EKHNWESVVKLALEQ

-269 IPNEKSVKE
+269 IPNEKSVKD
-278 KYENLKAFTYTL
+278 KYENLKVITYTL

-349 EESRKNQERFNTFL
+349 EDSKENQERFNAFL
-363 ENLNPLD
+363 ENLSPSD
-370 LENFFNHSRNAFFKA
+370 LENFFNHSRNAFFKD
-385 AKSFFDEKNYAPN
+385 AKNFFDKQNYTPN
-398 LVALLQNKFKE
+398 LAAFLQTKFKK
-409 SVQINTNNEKELEK
+409 STQINTNNEKELEK

-429 SLEDRDNPKRVIFSV
+429 SLEDRDNPKRVVFSV

-459 VRLKNKANQK
+459 VRLKNKASRK
-469 DTIKDAQLIGRG
+469 DTTKEAQLIGRG

-493 PSCIEFYQRKFDL
+493 PNRIEFYQRKFDL

-521 YDSEFIAKL
+521 YDSEFIAQL
-530 KKELQELGLGFIE
+530 KKDLKEIGLGFIDE
-543 KEKEKTTI
+543 KKEKQTI

-564 SNTKDKKKNLF
+564 SNTKDKNKNLF
-575 NMDYSDPV
+575 NKDYTDSV
-583 EVKLKSL
+583 GAKLQSL
-590 HVPLFAFG
+590 HVPLFGFI
-598 VREKKVDF
+598 VHEKKVDF
-606 KEENKGDRTY
+606 KEDNKGDKTFY
-616 YMTHALNKIPLNY
+616 LPHALGKIPINY

-653 NNKVGFIEQYISPL
+653 NNKVEFIKQYISPL
-667 KTNFHKNQKFDD
+667 KTNFHKSQKFD
-679 NKTLLKLA
+679 NNEILLKLA
-687 VYVIENLKD
+687 VYIIENLKN
-696 TLLKEQNEPSVS
+696 TLLKEQDKYEVS

-716 THNKSLSTS
+716 THNKSLSAS

-730 VPPYE
+730 IPFYE

-750 REFLGFI
+750 RDFLDFI
-757 NDHKEL
+757 NKNKEIL
-763 LNKKFKEWCVL
+763 DKKFKEWCVL

-782 KVFCNIEG
+782 KVFCNIENS

-802 LFAQTHEDGFLG
+802 LFAQTHEDEFLG

-831 WKKEFLGMLEN
+831 WKKEFLEMLEN

-862 HNREVNDEFQTAFHQ
+862 KNSEVSEKFTTAFDQ
-877 TFKDKEC
+877 IFKD

>member
-1 MLKLKLYLILIQSF
+1 MKNH
-15 AYTLKINPK
+15 A
-24 TLRYNSLNFS
+24 LNNAPS
-34 LKGFHAR
+34 NG
-41 FIRICYPPPPQSA
+41 
-54 IKHRTPN
+54 
-61 NEEIELPTHIT
+61 EIELPTHIT
-72 SNLKKELRDYQKQ
+72 SNLKKELRDYQKK
-85 AIYSYLEKRQFN
+85 AIHHYLEKRQSN
-97 PTQKHFMFEM
+97 LTQKHFMFEM

-130 NFIFFVNSAS
+130 NFIFFVNSTS
-140 ILEKTKLNFIDS
+140 ILEKTKLNFTDS

-158 FSENININDE
+158 FSETIHINDE

-174 INNLNESHN
+174 INNLSESYE

-199 FTRAKE
+199 FTKAKE

-231 TKKKLNDSEAS
+231 TKKKLSDSEAS

-269 IPNEKSVKE
+269 IPNEKSVKD
-278 KYENLKAFTYTL
+278 KYENLKVITYTL
-290 KEFSEDKFCKNIY
+290 KEFGEDKFCKNIY

-349 EESRKNQERFNTFL
+349 EDSKENQERFNAFL
-363 ENLNPLD
+363 ENLSPLD
-370 LENFFNHSRNAFFKA
+370 LENFFNDSRNAFFKD
-385 AKSFFDEKNYAPN
+385 AKNFFDKQKYTPN
-398 LVALLQNKFKE
+398 LAALLQTKFKK
-409 SVQINTNNEKELEK
+409 STQINTNNEKELEK

-429 SLEDRDNPKRVIFSV
+429 SLEDRDNPKRVVFSV

-459 VRLKNKANQK
+459 VRLKNKASQK
-469 DTIKDAQLIGRG
+469 DTTKDAQLIGRG

-493 PSCIEFYQRKFDL
+493 PSRIEFYQRKFDL
-506 FNPLSALE
+506 SNPLSALE
-514 RLDYHAI
+514 RLDYHAV
-521 YDSEFIAKL
+521 YDSEFIAQL
-530 KKELQELGLGFIE
+530 NNELQDLGLGFVNE
-543 KEKEKTTI
+543 KQTI

-564 SNTKDKKKNLF
+564 SNTKDKNKNLF
-575 NMDYSDPV
+575 NKDYTDPV
-583 EVKLKSL
+583 EVKLQSL
-590 HVPLFAFG
+590 HVPLFGFN

-606 KEENKGDRTY
+606 KEENKGDKTFY
-616 YMTHALNKIPLNY
+616 LPHTLDKIPLNY
-629 FLKALNLKNLDFKTL
+629 FLKAINLKNLDFKTL

-653 NNKVGFIEQYISPL
+653 NNKVGFIERYISSL
-667 KTNFHKNQKFDD
+667 KTNFHKDQKFDD
-679 NKTLLKLA
+679 NKILLKLA
-687 VYVIENLKD
+687 VYIIENLKD
-696 TLLKEQNEPSVS
+696 TLLKEQDKYEVS

-716 THNKSLSTS
+716 THERSLSAS

-730 VPPYE
+730 IPFYE

-750 REFLGFI
+750 RKFLDFI
-757 NDHKEL
+757 NDNKEVL
-763 LNKKFKEWCVL
+763 DKKFKEWCVL

-782 KVFCNIEG
+782 KVFCNIENS
-790 PFYAQGFEPDFI
+790 PYYAQGFEPDFI
-802 LFAQTHEDGFLG
+802 LFARTHSDEFLG

-831 WKKEFLGMLEN
+831 WKKEFLEMLEN
-842 ATLKSHNKKLHLK
+842 ADLKSRNKKLDLK

-862 HNREVNDEFQTAFHQ
+862 KNSEFTTAFDQ
-877 TFKDKEC
+877 IFKD

>member
-1 MLKLKLYLILIQSF
+1 MQDSFIQS
-15 AYTLKINPK
+15 
-24 TLRYNSLNFS
+24 
-34 LKGFHAR
+34 
-41 FIRICYPPPPQSA
+41 YPPPPQSA
-54 IKHRTPN
+54 IKDHALNNAPN
-61 NEEIELPTHIT
+61 NKEIELPTHIT

-85 AIYSYLEKRQFN
+85 AINNYLEKRQSN

-115 VMAGLILECYKQGYQ
+115 VMAALILECCKQGYQ
-130 NFIFFVNSAS
+130 NFIFFVNSTS
-140 ILEKTKLNFIDS
+140 ILEKTKLNFTDS

-183 NAINIYFSTIQ
+183 SAINIYFSTIQ

-199 FTRAKE
+199 FTKAKE

-231 TKKKLNDSEAS
+231 TKKKLSDAESS

-269 IPNEKSVKE
+269 IPKEKSVEE
-278 KYENLKAFTYTL
+278 KYKNLKVATYTL

-349 EESRKNQERFNTFL
+349 EESKENQEHFNAFL
-363 ENLNPLD
+363 ENLSPLD
-370 LENFFNHSRNAFFKA
+370 LENFFHYSRNAFFKA
-385 AKSFFDEKNYAPN
+385 AKNFFDEKNYTAN
-398 LVALLQNKFKE
+398 LVAFLQTKFKK
-409 SVQINTNNEKELEK
+409 STQINTNNEKELEK
-423 GMLLLN
+423 SMLLLN

-459 VRLKNKANQK
+459 VRLKNKASQK
-469 DTIKDAQLIGRG
+469 DTTKDAQLIGRG

-493 PSCIEFYQRKFDL
+493 PSRIEFYQRKFD
-506 FNPLSALE
+506 FSNPLSALE
-514 RLDYHAI
+514 RLDYHAV
-521 YDSEFIAKL
+521 YDSEFIAQL
-530 KKELQELGLGFIE
+530 NNELQDLGLGFVNE
-543 KEKEKTTI
+543 KQTI

-575 NMDYSDPV
+575 NKDYTDHV
-583 EVKLKSL
+583 IVKLQSL
-590 HVPLFAFG
+590 HVPLFAFN

-606 KEENKGDRTY
+606 KEENKGDITY
-616 YMTHALNKIPLNY
+616 YIPHTLDKIPLNY

-653 NNKVGFIEQYISPL
+653 NNKVEFIKEYISPL
-667 KTNFHKNQKFDD
+667 KTNFHKSQKFD
-679 NKTLLKLA
+679 NNEILLKLA
-687 VYVIENLKD
+687 VYIIENLKD
-696 TLLKEQNEPSVS
+696 TLLKEQDKYEVS

-716 THNKSLSTS
+716 THNKSLSAS

-730 VPPYE
+730 IPFYE

-750 REFLGFI
+750 REFLVFI
-757 NDHKEL
+757 NDNKEVL
-763 LNKKFKEWCVL
+763 DKKFKEWCVL
-774 RNDHFTEL
+774 RNDHFAEL
-782 KVFCNIEG
+782 KVFCDIEG

-831 WKKEFLGMLEN
+831 WKKEFLETLEN
-842 ATLKSHNKKLHLK
+842 AVLKSHNKKLHLK

-862 HNREVNDEFQTAFHQ
+862 HNEVVNDEFATAFDQ
-877 TFKDKEC
+877 IFKDKEC

>member
-1 MLKLKLYLILIQSF
+1 
-15 AYTLKINPK
+15 
-24 TLRYNSLNFS
+24 
-34 LKGFHAR
+34 
-41 FIRICYPPPPQSA
+41 
-54 IKHRTPN
+54 
-61 NEEIELPTHIT
+61 
-72 SNLKKELRDYQKQ
+72 
-85 AIYSYLEKRQFN
+85 
-97 PTQKHFMFEM
+97 MFEM

-130 NFIFFVNSAS
+130 NFIFFVNSTS
-140 ILEKTKLNFIDS
+140 ILEKTKLNFTDS
-152 ASSKYL
+152 VSSKYL

-168 NTEIKS
+168 NIEIKS

-205 NAITLEDLKDQ
+205 NAITIEDLKDQ

-242 EKRNWESVVKLALEQ
+242 EKRNWESVVKLAQEQ

-269 IPNEKSVKE
+269 IPKEKSVKE
-278 KYENLKAFTYTL
+278 KYENLKVIDYTL
-290 KEFSEDKFCKNIY
+290 KQFSEDKFCKNIY

-349 EESRKNQERFNTFL
+349 EDSKENQERFNTFL
-363 ENLNPLD
+363 ENLSPLD
-370 LENFFNHSRNAFFKA
+370 LENFFNHSRNAFFKN
-385 AKSFFDEKNYAPN
+385 AKNFFDKQHYTPN
-398 LVALLQNKFKE
+398 LTAFLQTKFKK
-409 SVQINTNNEKELEK
+409 STQINTNNEKELEK

-459 VRLKNKANQK
+459 VRLKNKASQK

-493 PSCIEFYQRKFDL
+493 PSRIEFYQRKFDL

-521 YDSEFIAKL
+521 YDSEFIAQL
-530 KKELQELGLGFIE
+530 KKELQDLGLGFANE
-543 KEKEKTTI
+543 KQTI
-551 PLTPTKRFKCYYA
+551 PLTPTKRFKCYYV
-564 SNTKDKKKNLF
+564 SNTKDKNKNLF
-575 NMDYSDPV
+575 NKDYTGPV
-583 EVKLKSL
+583 KVKLQSL

-598 VREKKVDF
+598 VRDKKVDF

-616 YMTHALNKIPLNY
+616 YIPHTLNKIPLNY
-629 FLKALNLKNLDFKTL
+629 FLKALNVKNLDFKTL

-653 NNKVGFIEQYISPL
+653 NNKVEFIEHYISQL
-667 KTNFHKNQKFDD
+667 KTNFHKKQKFDD
-679 NKTLLKLA
+679 NETLLKLA
-687 VYVIENLKD
+687 VYIIENLKD
-696 TLLKEQNEPSVS
+696 TLLKEQDKYDVS

-716 THNKSLSTS
+716 THNRSLSAS
-725 EWEKD
+725 EFEKD
-730 VPPYE
+730 IPLYE

-750 REFLGFI
+750 RDFLVFI
-757 NDHKEL
+757 NDHKEVL
-763 LNKKFKEWCVL
+763 DKEFKEWCVL
-774 RNDHFTEL
+774 RNDRFTEL
-782 KVFCNIEG
+782 KVFCNIENS
-790 PFYAQGFEPDFI
+790 PYYAQGFEPDFI
-802 LFAQTHEDGFLG
+802 LFAQTHSDEFLG

-825 LEPSNA
+825 LEHSNA
-831 WKKEFLGMLEN
+831 WKEEFLEMLEN
-842 ATLKSHNKKLHLK
+842 AALKSHNKKLHLK

-862 HNREVNDEFQTAFHQ
+862 HNNKAVNDEFTTAFNQ
-877 TFKDKEC
+877 IFKDHKC

>member
-1 MLKLKLYLILIQSF
+1 MF
-15 AYTLKINPK
+15 ASASKVNLK
-24 TLRYNSLNFS
+24 TLRYNFLTFS
-34 LKGFHAR
+34 LRDFMQDSS
-41 FIRICYPPPPQSA
+41 IQSYPPPPQSA
-54 IKHRTPN
+54 IKNHALNNAPN
-61 NEEIELPTHIT
+61 NKEIELPTHIT

-85 AIYSYLEKRQFN
+85 AIHNYLEKRQSH

-130 NFIFFVNSAS
+130 NFIFFVNSTS
-140 ILEKTKLNFIDS
+140 ILEKTRLNFTDS
-152 ASSKYL
+152 VSSKYL
-158 FSENININDE
+158 FSENININDK

-183 NAINIYFSTIQ
+183 GAINIYFSTIQ

-199 FTRAKE
+199 FTKAKE

-278 KYENLKAFTYTL
+278 KYENLKVATYTL

-309 KELETRFLGACVS
+309 KALETRFLGACVS

-349 EESRKNQERFNTFL
+349 EESKKNQERFNTFL
-363 ENLNPLD
+363 ENLSPLD
-370 LENFFNHSRNAFFKA
+370 LENFFHYSRNAFFKA
-385 AKSFFDEKNYAPN
+385 AKNFFDKQNYTPN
-398 LVALLQNKFKE
+398 LVAFLQTKFKK
-409 SVQINTNNEKELEK
+409 STQINTNNEKELEK

-459 VRLKNKANQK
+459 VRLKNKASQK
-469 DTIKDAQLIGRG
+469 DTTKDAQLIGRG

-493 PSCIEFYQRKFDL
+493 PGRIEFYQRKFD
-506 FNPLSALE
+506 FSNPLSALE
-514 RLDYHAI
+514 RLDYHAV
-521 YDSEFIAKL
+521 YDSEFIAQL
-530 KKELQELGLGFIE
+530 KEELRELGLGFI
-543 KEKEKTTI
+543 EKEKTTI

-575 NMDYSDPV
+575 NKDYSDSV
-583 EVKLKSL
+583 KVKLQSL
-590 HVPLFAFG
+590 HVPLFAFD

-606 KEENKGDRTY
+606 KEENKGDTTY
-616 YMTHALNKIPLNY
+616 YIPHTLDKIPINY

-653 NNKVGFIEQYISPL
+653 NNKVGFIERYVSSL
-667 KTNFHKNQKFDD
+667 KTNFHKNQKFDN
-679 NKTLLKLA
+679 NKILLKLA
-687 VYVIENLKD
+687 VYIIENLKD
-696 TLLKEQNEPSVS
+696 TLLKEQDKYEVS

-716 THNKSLSTS
+716 THNKSLSAS

-730 VPPYE
+730 IPFYE

-750 REFLGFI
+750 RDFLGFI
-757 NDHKEL
+757 NDHKEVL
-763 LNKKFKEWCVL
+763 DKKFKEWCVL
-774 RNDHFTEL
+774 RNDHFAEL
-782 KVFCNIEG
+782 KVFCNIENS
-790 PFYAQGFEPDFI
+790 PYYAQGFEPDFI
-802 LFAQTHEDGFLG
+802 LFAQTHSDEFLG

-831 WKKEFLGMLEN
+831 WKKEFLEMLEN

-862 HNREVNDEFQTAFHQ
+862 HNSVVNGDFQTAFNQ
-877 TFKDKEC
+877 TFKDHKC

>member
-1 MLKLKLYLILIQSF
+1 
-15 AYTLKINPK
+15 
-24 TLRYNSLNFS
+24 
-34 LKGFHAR
+34 
-41 FIRICYPPPPQSA
+41 
-54 IKHRTPN
+54 
-61 NEEIELPTHIT
+61 
-72 SNLKKELRDYQKQ
+72 
-85 AIYSYLEKRQFN
+85 
-97 PTQKHFMFEM
+97 MFEM

-115 VMAGLILECYKQGYQ
+115 VMAGLILECCKQGYQ
-130 NFIFFVNSAS
+130 NFIFFVNSTS

-152 ASSKYL
+152 VSSKYL

-174 INNLNESHN
+174 INHLNESQAS
-183 NAINIYFSTIQ
+183 AINIYFSTIQ

-199 FTRAKE
+199 FTKAKE
-205 NAITLEDLKDQ
+205 NAISIEDLKDQ

-231 TKKKLNDSEAS
+231 TKKKLSDAEFS

-269 IPNEKSVKE
+269 IPNEKSVE
-278 KYENLKAFTYTL
+278 DKYKNLKVITYTL
-290 KEFSEDKFCKNIY
+290 KEFSEDRFCKNIY

-349 EESRKNQERFNTFL
+349 EDSKDNQERFNTFL
-363 ENLNPLD
+363 ENLSPLD
-370 LENFFNHSRNAFFKA
+370 LENFFNYSRNAFFKD
-385 AKSFFDEKNYAPN
+385 AKNFFDKQHYTPN
-398 LVALLQNKFKE
+398 LAQLLQTKFKK

-459 VRLKNKANQK
+459 VRLKNKASQK
-469 DTIKDAQLIGRG
+469 DTTKDAQLIGRG
-481 ARYYPFSYNDFK
+481 ARYYPFSYNDLK
-493 PSCIEFYQRKFDL
+493 PSQIEFYQRKFDL
-506 FNPLSALE
+506 FNPLSTLE

-530 KKELQELGLGFIE
+530 KKELQDLGLGFVNE
-543 KEKEKTTI
+543 KQTI

-564 SNTKDKKKNLF
+564 SNTKDKNKNLF
-575 NMDYSDPV
+575 NKDYTDPV
-583 EVKLKSL
+583 IVKLQSL

-616 YMTHALNKIPLNY
+616 YIPHALDKIPLNY

-644 KKAFKKHAF
+644 KEAFKKHAF
-653 NNKVGFIEQYISPL
+653 NNKVGFIERYISPL

-679 NKTLLKLA
+679 NKILLKLA
-687 VYVIENLKD
+687 VYIIENLKD
-696 TLLKEQNEPSVS
+696 TLLKEQDKYEVS

-716 THNKSLSTS
+716 THNKSLSAS
-725 EWEKD
+725 ELEKGI
-730 VPPYE
+730 PLYE

-750 REFLGFI
+750 RGFLDFI
-757 NDHKEL
+757 NKHKEVL
-763 LNKKFKEWCVL
+763 DKKFKEWCVL

-782 KVFCNIEG
+782 KVFCNIENS

-802 LFAQTHEDGFLG
+802 LFAQTHSDEFLG

-825 LEPSNA
+825 LKSSNA
-831 WKKEFLGMLEN
+831 WKEEFLEMLEN
-842 ATLKSHNKKLHLK
+842 ATLKSRNKKLDLK

-862 HNREVNDEFQTAFHQ
+862 HNKVANDEFTTAFDQ
-877 TFKDKEC
+877 IFKDHKC

>member
-1 MLKLKLYLILIQSF
+1 MQVSFIQG
-15 AYTLKINPK
+15 Y
-24 TLRYNSLNFS
+24 
-34 LKGFHAR
+34 
-41 FIRICYPPPPQSA
+41 PPPQSA
-54 IKHRTPN
+54 IKDRTPN
-61 NEEIELPTHIT
+61 NAPNHGGIELPTHIT

-85 AIYSYLEKRQFN
+85 AIHDYLEKRQSH

-130 NFIFFVNSAS
+130 NFIFFVNSTS
-140 ILEKTKLNFIDS
+140 ILEKTKLNFTDS
-152 ASSKYL
+152 VSSKYL

-199 FTRAKE
+199 FTKAKE

-231 TKKKLNDSEAS
+231 TKKKLSDAEFS

-269 IPNEKSVKE
+269 IPKEKSVKD
-278 KYENLKAFTYTL
+278 KYENLKVITYTL

-309 KELETRFLGACVS
+309 KALETRFLGACVS

-349 EESRKNQERFNTFL
+349 EESKKNQERFNAFL
-363 ENLNPLD
+363 ENLSPLD
-370 LENFFNHSRNAFFKA
+370 LENFFHYSRNAFFKD
-385 AKSFFDEKNYAPN
+385 AKNFFDKQNYTPN
-398 LVALLQNKFKE
+398 LVALLQTKFKK
-409 SVQINTNNEKELEK
+409 STQINTNNEKELEK

-459 VRLKNKANQK
+459 VRLKNKASQK
-469 DTIKDAQLIGRG
+469 DTTKDAQLIGRG
-481 ARYYPFSYNDFK
+481 ARYYPFSFNDFK
-493 PSCIEFYQRKFDL
+493 PNRIEFYQRKFD
-506 FNPLSALE
+506 FSNPLSALE

-521 YDSEFIAKL
+521 YDSEFIAQLKNDL
-530 KKELQELGLGFIE
+530 KKIGLGFVNE
-543 KEKEKTTI
+543 NKEKQTI
-551 PLTPTKRFKCYYA
+551 PLTPTKHFKCYYA
-564 SNTKDKKKNLF
+564 SNTKDKNKNLF
-575 NMDYSDPV
+575 NKDYTDHV
-583 EVKLKSL
+583 GVKLQSL
-590 HVPLFAFG
+590 HVPLFGFI
-598 VREKKVDF
+598 VHEKKVDF
-606 KEENKGDRTY
+606 KEEYKGDKTFY
-616 YMTHALNKIPLNY
+616 LPHALDKIPLNY

-644 KKAFKKHAF
+644 KKAFKKHPF
-653 NNKVGFIEQYISPL
+653 NNKVGFIERYVSSL
-667 KTNFHKNQKFDD
+667 KTNFHKSQKFD
-679 NKTLLKLA
+679 NNEILLKLA
-687 VYVIENLKD
+687 VYIIENLKD
-696 TLLKEQNEPSVS
+696 TLLKEQDKYEVS

-716 THNKSLSTS
+716 THNKSLSAS

-730 VPPYE
+730 IPFYE

-757 NDHKEL
+757 NDHKEIL
-763 LNKKFKEWCVL
+763 DKKFKEWCVL
-774 RNDHFTEL
+774 RNDHFAEL
-782 KVFCNIEG
+782 KVFCDIEG

-802 LFAQTHEDGFLG
+802 LFAQTHEDEFLG

-825 LEPSNA
+825 LEHSNA
-831 WKKEFLGMLEN
+831 WKKEFLETLEN

-862 HNREVNDEFQTAFHQ
+862 HNGVVNEKFDTAFNQ
-877 TFKDKEC
+877 IFKDQEC

>member
-1 MLKLKLYLILIQSF
+1 M
-15 AYTLKINPK
+15 TGN
-24 TLRYNSLNFS
+24 LR
-34 LKGFHAR
+34 
-41 FIRICYPPPPQSA
+41 
-54 IKHRTPN
+54 
-61 NEEIELPTHIT
+61 
-72 SNLKKELRDYQKQ
+72 KELRDYQKK
-85 AIYSYLEKRQFN
+85 AIYNYLEKRQSN

-115 VMAGLILECYKQGYQ
+115 VMAGLILECCKQGYQ
-130 NFIFFVNSAS
+130 NFIFFVNSTS
-140 ILEKTKLNFIDS
+140 ILEKTKLNFTDS
-152 ASSKYL
+152 VSSKYL

-174 INNLNESHN
+174 INNLNESHSG
-183 NAINIYFSTIQ
+183 AINIYFSTIQ

-199 FTRAKE
+199 FTKAKE

-269 IPNEKSVKE
+269 IPKEKSVKD
-278 KYENLKAFTYTL
+278 KYENLRVITYTL
-290 KEFSEDKFCKNIY
+290 KQFSEDKFCKNIY

-349 EESRKNQERFNTFL
+349 EDSKENQEHFNAFL
-363 ENLNPLD
+363 ENLSPLD
-370 LENFFNHSRNAFFKA
+370 LENFFNHSQNAFFKD
-385 AKSFFDEKNYAPN
+385 AKNFFDKQKYTPN
-398 LVALLQNKFKE
+398 LAAFLQTKFKK

-459 VRLKNKANQK
+459 VRLKNKASQK
-469 DTIKDAQLIGRG
+469 DTIKYAQLIGRG

-493 PSCIEFYQRKFDL
+493 PSRIEFYQRKFD
-506 FNPLSALE
+506 FSNPLSALE
-514 RLDYHAI
+514 RLDYHAV
-521 YDSEFIAKL
+521 YDSEFIAQLKNDL
-530 KKELQELGLGFIE
+530 KKIGLGIIDGN
-543 KEKEKTTI
+543 KEKQTI

-564 SNTKDKKKNLF
+564 SNTKDKNKNLF
-575 NMDYSDPV
+575 NKDYSDPV
-583 EVKLKSL
+583 EATLKSL
-590 HVPLFAFG
+590 HVPLFGFI

-606 KEENKGDRTY
+606 KEENKGDTTY
-616 YMTHALNKIPLNY
+616 YIPHTLDKIPINY

-653 NNKVGFIEQYISPL
+653 NNKVEFIERYVSSL
-667 KTNFHKNQKFDD
+667 KTNFHKSQKFDD

-687 VYVIENLKD
+687 VYIIENLKD
-696 TLLKEQNEPSVS
+696 TLLKEQDKPSVS

-716 THNKSLSTS
+716 THNKSLSAS

-730 VPPYE
+730 IPFYE

-750 REFLGFI
+750 KKFLVFI
-757 NDHKEL
+757 NDHKEVL
-763 LNKKFKEWCVL
+763 GKKFKEWCVL
-774 RNDHFTEL
+774 RNDHFAEL
-782 KVFCNIEG
+782 KVFCNIEDS

-802 LFAQTHEDGFLG
+802 LFAQTHEDEFLG

-831 WKKEFLGMLEN
+831 WKKEFLEMLEN

-862 HNREVNDEFQTAFHQ
+862 HNNHNNKAVNGEFTTAFDQ
-877 TFKDKEC
+877 IFKDHKC

>member
-1 MLKLKLYLILIQSF
+1 
-15 AYTLKINPK
+15 
-24 TLRYNSLNFS
+24 
-34 LKGFHAR
+34 
-41 FIRICYPPPPQSA
+41 
-54 IKHRTPN
+54 
-61 NEEIELPTHIT
+61 
-72 SNLKKELRDYQKQ
+72 
-85 AIYSYLEKRQFN
+85 
-97 PTQKHFMFEM
+97 MFEM

-115 VMAGLILECYKQGYQ
+115 VMAGLILECCKQGYQ
-130 NFIFFVNSAS
+130 NFIFFVNSTS
-140 ILEKTKLNFIDS
+140 ILEKTKLNFTDS

-183 NAINIYFSTIQ
+183 GAINIYFSTIQ

-199 FTRAKE
+199 FTKAKE
-205 NAITLEDLKDQ
+205 NAISIEDLKDQ

-231 TKKKLNDSEAS
+231 TKKKLSDAEFS

-269 IPNEKSVKE
+269 IPKEKSVEE
-278 KYENLKAFTYTL
+278 KYKNLKAFTYTL

-349 EESRKNQERFNTFL
+349 EDSKKNQEHFNAFL
-363 ENLNPLD
+363 ENLSPLD
-370 LENFFNHSRNAFFKA
+370 LENFFNYSRNAFFKD
-385 AKSFFDEKNYAPN
+385 AKNFFDEQNHTPN

-423 GMLLLN
+423 SMLLLN

-459 VRLKNKANQK
+459 IRLKNKASQK
-469 DTIKDAQLIGRG
+469 DTTKDAQLIGRG

-493 PSCIEFYQRKFDL
+493 PSRIEFYQRKFD
-506 FNPLSALE
+506 FSNPLSALE
-514 RLDYHAI
+514 RLDYHAV
-521 YDSEFIAKL
+521 YDSEFIAQL
-530 KKELQELGLGFIE
+530 NNELQDLGLGFVNE
-543 KEKEKTTI
+543 KQTI

-564 SNTKDKKKNLF
+564 SNKREKNKNLF
-575 NMDYSDPV
+575 NKDYTDPV
-583 EVKLKSL
+583 KVKLQSL
-590 HVPLFAFG
+590 HVPLFGFI

-606 KEENKGDRTY
+606 KEENKGDKTY
-616 YMTHALNKIPLNY
+616 FKPHTLNKIPINY

-644 KKAFKKHAF
+644 KKAFKKHPF
-653 NNKVGFIEQYISPL
+653 NNKVGFIEQYISHL
-667 KTNFHKNQKFDD
+667 KTNFHKDQKFDD
-679 NKTLLKLA
+679 NKILLKLA
-687 VYVIENLKD
+687 VYIIENLKD
-696 TLLKEQNEPSVS
+696 ALLKEQDKYEVS
-708 ALELKEFE
+708 TLELKEFE
-716 THNKSLSTS
+716 THNKSLSAS
-725 EWEKD
+725 ELEKGI
-730 VPPYE
+730 PFYE

-750 REFLGFI
+750 RKFLVFI
-757 NDHKEL
+757 NDHKEVL
-763 LNKKFKEWCVL
+763 DKKFKEWCVL

-782 KVFCNIEG
+782 KVFCNIENS
-790 PFYAQGFEPDFI
+790 PYYAQGFEPDFI
-802 LFAQTHEDGFLG
+802 LFAQTHSDEFLG
-814 FTCYMEAKGEH
+814 FTCYIEAKGKH

-831 WKKEFLGMLEN
+831 WKEEFLEMLEN
-842 ATLKSHNKKLHLK
+842 AVLKSHNKKLHLK
-855 GLPFFTL
+855 GLPFFMF
-862 HNREVNDEFQTAFHQ
+862 HNSVVNGDFQTAFNQ
-877 TFKDKEC
+877 IFKD